1 MSPFLKDINKKKK
14 IFNGGFK
21 MNNKIPYTSYS
32 GNSKH
37 LCKKGD
43 AVEFIQPWY
52 TPISTTPENTGMAV
66 GGIGNT
72 FTLTPN
78 GNTPNFSF
86 IPGIFVDCS
95 EQVINFNDFYA
106 SVMDVPT
113 IDTLQVIDEQD
124 LGVHLNFYPALFDGK
139 KIDNTDMSNAINHIR
154 SALKNG
160 GFYQENKA
168 NFTKWNIEF
177 SNKTLLLIDSD
188 SSSII
193 CQLYVALDFFNGLL
207 INDTVKL
214 LSLTAGDNN
223 DMDSLNGSD
232 IDSVNGKDIEYQAL
246 YPLAEYKYNSFD
258 DIKIKRKVVS
268 PIVKNDKR
276 LCSLPMHW
284 NHFELTNHSAQTRV
298 ITLAQPLQNLIGSTY
313 RKGRDGI
320 QDSACTL
327 SQNPIAQQHQAVSVN
342 GESHGFTGVQLT
354 SQSPYQSDI
363 EGEVVFGVQANN
375 HLTESGK
382 ISVSVKPT
390 LYTSKAAEQ
399 TEFALRTG
407 RTNAEFQTGIYTGRE
422 ALSALIVVQ
431 VELEPGES
439 VDLRFTQV
447 MAHSKVMLNGWRS
460 EKAYTQFYPQAKPA
474 LPMLEEV
481 LPELEAI
488 EQKIVEQQTAF
499 LEQAQSKISQPESA
513 LRYATMA
520 MNSLS
525 FLAESTVWDKEDKF
539 LVKEC
544 VDYPFFNSLDVYF
557 YGSFSLLYLLPEL
570 DGCVMKEFSNA
581 ILAEDFTQR
590 RYWEYEATPNAELID
605 EKYQGVR
612 AIRGAVIHDL
622 GSPFDI
628 QPDAYSWH
636 NVKEWKDLAPKYI
649 LMVYRHY
656 QNTQDTS
663 VVKEC
668 WQAVTESI
676 DFLSNLIADGDD
688 LPLTRGTDDTFDN
701 LASHGISIYC
711 ASLWVAGLQAASEL
725 AKLMGE
731 HDLGA
736 GYLTRSKKAFATV
749 EQSLWDEKEGYYH
762 FFVTPVQAKHLT
774 GEGYQA
780 LENLG
785 LVLTGDAIVDKNMLN
800 DYLNQTDTSINIG
813 KVAQRVSKKRLL
825 SETAPQ
831 AFTQEY
837 LDLVPDSDNSFG
849 DALLADS
856 YLKLIGLEGIF
867 PQQRIQ
873 RALDYV
879 YKHNFE
885 INSPKLGVANMTLA
899 DGSPHEAFQAQDV
912 WIGVQFSVA
921 TALSL
926 AGKSQQAERL
936 MDTVYTALYDY
947 SKIPFAAPEGFNCSV
962 SFDEEDLSES
972 FKLSQSDAK
981 KWLTALKFQKCVL
994 SDGRV
999 SPDLTKDSDKF
1010 VSMLQGEISAE
1021 QAMILHKWLLSTGLK
1036 YTAGRYFRPGMIFAY
1051 IY

>member
-1 MSPFLKDINKKKK
+1 
-14 IFNGGFK
+14 
-21 MNNKIPYTSYS
+21 MNNKIPYSSYS
-32 GNSKH
+32 GNSEH

-52 TPISTTPENTGMAV
+52 TPISTTPENTGMAI

-106 SVMDVPT
+106 SVMDMPT
-113 IDTLQVIDEQD
+113 IETLQVLNEQE
-124 LGVHLNFYPALFDGK
+124 LSVHLNFYPALFDGK
-139 KIDNTDMSNAINHIR
+139 KIDKENISNAINLIR
-154 SALKNG
+154 AALENG
-160 GFYQENKA
+160 NFYKENKD
-168 NFTKWNIEF
+168 NFIKWNVEF
-177 SNKTLLLIDSD
+177 SNKTQLLIESD
-188 SSSII
+188 SSSID

-207 INDTVKL
+207 INDTTRQ
-214 LSLTAGDNN
+214 LSLTAGNN
-223 DMDSLNGSD
+223 SDIESVNGSD
-232 IDSVNGKDIEYQAL
+232 IEYKAL

-258 DIKIKRKVVS
+258 GINIKRKVVS
-268 PIVKNDKR
+268 PIVKEDKR

-284 NHFELTNHSAQTRV
+284 NHFQITNESQQTRV

-327 SQNPIAQQHQAVSVN
+327 SQNPIAQQHQAVKVD

-363 EGEVVFGVQANN
+363 EGEVVFGVQAENR
-375 HLTESGK
+375 LTESGK
-382 ISVSVKPT
+382 VSVSVKPT
-390 LYTSKAAEQ
+390 LYTSKVSQQ
-399 TEFALRTG
+399 TEFALKTG

-422 ALSALIVVQ
+422 ALSALVVAQ

-439 VDLRFTQV
+439 VDLRFAQV
-447 MAHSKVMLNGWRS
+447 MAHSKVMLNGWNS
-460 EKAYTQFYPQAKPA
+460 DKAYTQFYPQAKPA
-474 LPMLEEV
+474 LPMLEDV
-481 LPELEAI
+481 LPKLEVI
-488 EQKIVEQQTAF
+488 EQKIVEQQIAF

-570 DGCVMKEFSNA
+570 DGCVMKEFSKA

-628 QPDAYSWH
+628 KPDAYSWH

-656 QNTQDTS
+656 QKTQDMS

-676 DFLSNLIADGDD
+676 DFLSNLIAEGDD

-736 GYLTRSKKAFATV
+736 GYLTRSKKALATV

-780 LENLG
+780 LESLG

-800 DYLNQTDTSINIG
+800 DYLNQTDTSINIC

-867 PQQRIQ
+867 PKQRIQ

-926 AGKSQQAERL
+926 AVKSQQAETL

-962 SFDEEDLSES
+962 SFDEKDLSES

-981 KWLTALKFQKCVL
+981 KWINALKLQNCVL

-999 SPDLTKDSDKF
+999 NPSLTKDSDKF
-1010 VSMLQGEISAE
+1010 VSMVQGEISAE
-1021 QAMILHKWLLSTGLK
+1021 QATILHKWLLSTGLK

-1051 IY
+1051 LY

>member
-1 MSPFLKDINKKKK
+1 
-14 IFNGGFK
+14 
-21 MNNKIPYTSYS
+21 MNNKIPYSSYS
-32 GNSKH
+32 GNSEH

-52 TPISTTPENTGMAV
+52 TPISTTPENTGMAI

-113 IDTLQVIDEQD
+113 IDTLQVIDEQE
-124 LGVHLNFYPALFDGK
+124 LSVHLNFYPALFDGK
-139 KIDNTDMSNAINHIR
+139 KIDKENISNAINLIR
-154 SALKNG
+154 AALENG
-160 GFYQENKA
+160 NFYKENKD
-168 NFTKWNIEF
+168 NFIKWNVEF
-177 SNKTLLLIDSD
+177 SNKTQLLIESD
-188 SSSII
+188 SSSID

-207 INDTVKL
+207 INDTTRQ
-214 LSLTAGDNN
+214 LSLTAGNN
-223 DMDSLNGSD
+223 SDIESVNGSD
-232 IDSVNGKDIEYQAL
+232 IEYKAL

-258 DIKIKRKVVS
+258 GINIKRKVVS
-268 PIVKNDKR
+268 PIVKEDKR
-276 LCSLPMHW
+276 LCSMPMHW
-284 NHFELTNHSAQTRV
+284 NHFQITNESQQTCV

-327 SQNPIAQQHQAVSVN
+327 SQNPIAQQHKAVKVN
-342 GESHGFTGVQLT
+342 DESHSFTGVQLT

-363 EGEVVFGVQANN
+363 EGEVVFGVQAENR
-375 HLTESGK
+375 LTKSGK
-382 ISVSVKPT
+382 VSVSVKPT
-390 LYTSKAAEQ
+390 LYTSKVTQQ
-399 TEFALRTG
+399 TEFALKTG
-407 RTNAEFQTGIYTGRE
+407 RTNTEFQTGIYTGRE
-422 ALSALIVVQ
+422 ALSALVVVQ

-439 VDLRFTQV
+439 VDLRFAQV
-447 MAHSKVMLNGWRS
+447 MAHSKVMLNGWHS
-460 EKAYTQFYPQAKPA
+460 DKAYTQFYPQAKPA
-474 LPMLEEV
+474 LPMLQDV
-481 LPELEAI
+481 LPKLEVI
-488 EQKIVEQQTAF
+488 EQKIIEQQTAF

-570 DGCVMKEFSNA
+570 DGCVMKEFSKA

-656 QNTQDTS
+656 QNTQDIS

-676 DFLSNLIADGDD
+676 DFLSNLVAEGDD

-725 AKLMGE
+725 AQLMGE
-731 HDLGA
+731 NDLGA
-736 GYLTRSKKAFATV
+736 GYLARSKKALATV

-774 GEGYQA
+774 GEGYQN
-780 LENLG
+780 LETLG
-785 LVLTGDAIVDKNMLN
+785 LTLTGEAIADKNTLN
-800 DYLNQTDTSINIG
+800 AYLNETDTSFNIS
-813 KVAQRVSKKRLL
+813 KVSQRVSKKRLL

-837 LDLVPDSDNSFG
+837 LELVPDSDNSFG
-849 DALLADS
+849 DAMLADS

-867 PQQRIQ
+867 PQERIQ

-885 INSPKLGVANMTLA
+885 INSPKLGVANMTLV

-926 AGKSQQAERL
+926 AGKSQQAETL

-962 SFDEEDLSES
+962 SFDEKDLSES
-972 FKLSQSDAK
+972 FKLSQNDAK
-981 KWLTALKFQKCVL
+981 KWLTALKLQKCVL

-1051 IY
+1051 MY

>member
-1 MSPFLKDINKKKK
+1 MLMSPFLKDINKKKK
-14 IFNGGFK
+14 IFNGGFN
-21 MNNKIPYTSYS
+21 MNNKVPYSSYS
-32 GNSKH
+32 GNSEH

-52 TPISTTPENTGMAV
+52 TPISTTPENTGMAI

-106 SVMDVPT
+106 SVMDVPV
-113 IDTLQVIDEQD
+113 IETLQVLNEQE
-124 LGVHLNFYPALFDGK
+124 LSVHLNFYPALFDGK
-139 KIDNTDMSNAINHIR
+139 KIDKENISNAIKFIR
-154 SALKNG
+154 AALENG
-160 GFYQENKA
+160 NFYKENKD
-168 NFTKWNIEF
+168 NFIKWNVEF
-177 SNKTLLLIDSD
+177 SNKTQLLIESD
-188 SSSII
+188 SSSID

-207 INDTVKL
+207 INDTTRQ
-214 LSLTAGDNN
+214 LSLTAGNN
-223 DMDSLNGSD
+223 SDIESVNGSD
-232 IDSVNGKDIEYQAL
+232 IEYKAL

-258 DIKIKRKVVS
+258 GINIKRKVVS
-268 PIVKNDKR
+268 PIVKEDKR

-284 NHFELTNHSAQTRV
+284 NHFQITNESQQTRV

-327 SQNPIAQQHQAVSVN
+327 SQNPIAQQHQAVKVD

-363 EGEVVFGVQANN
+363 EGEVVFGVQAENRW
-375 HLTESGK
+375 TESGK
-382 ISVSVKPT
+382 VSVSVKPT
-390 LYTSKAAEQ
+390 LYTSKVTQQ
-399 TEFALRTG
+399 TEFALKTG

-422 ALSALIVVQ
+422 ALSALVVVQ
-431 VELEPGES
+431 VELEQGES
-439 VDLRFTQV
+439 VDLRFAQV
-447 MAHSKVMLNGWRS
+447 MAHSKVMLNGWNS
-460 EKAYTQFYPQAKPA
+460 DKAYTQFYPQAKPA
-474 LPMLEEV
+474 LPMLEDV
-481 LPELEAI
+481 LPKLEII

-570 DGCVMKEFSNA
+570 DGCVMKEFSKA

-656 QNTQDTS
+656 QKTQDIS

-676 DFLSNLIADGDD
+676 DFLSNLIAEGDD

-736 GYLTRSKKAFATV
+736 GYLTRSKKALATV

-780 LENLG
+780 LETLG

-867 PQQRIQ
+867 PKQRIQ

-926 AGKSQQAERL
+926 AGKSQQAETL

-962 SFDEEDLSES
+962 SFDEKDLSES

-981 KWLTALKFQKCVL
+981 KWINALKLQNCVL

-999 SPDLTKDSDKF
+999 NPSLTKDSDKF
-1010 VSMLQGEISAE
+1010 VNMVLGEISAE
-1021 QAMILHKWLLSTGLK
+1021 QATVLHKWLLSTGLK

-1051 IY
+1051 LY

>member
-1 MSPFLKDINKKKK
+1 MLMSPFLKDINKKKK
-14 IFNGGFK
+14 IFNGGFN
-21 MNNKIPYTSYS
+21 MNNKIPYSSYS
-32 GNSKH
+32 GNSEH

-52 TPISTTPENTGMAV
+52 TPISTTPENTGMAI

-113 IDTLQVIDEQD
+113 IEALQVVNEQE
-124 LGVHLNFYPALFDGK
+124 LSVHLNFYPALFDGK
-139 KIDNTDMSNAINHIR
+139 KIDKENISNAINLIR
-154 SALKNG
+154 AALESGN
-160 GFYQENKA
+160 FYKENKDK
-168 NFTKWNIEF
+168 FIKWNVEF
-177 SNKTLLLIDSD
+177 SNKTQLLIESD
-188 SSSII
+188 SSSID

-207 INDTVKL
+207 INDTTRQ
-214 LSLTAGDNN
+214 LSLTAGNN
-223 DMDSLNGSD
+223 SDIESVNGSD
-232 IDSVNGKDIEYQAL
+232 IEYKAL

-258 DIKIKRKVVS
+258 GINIKRKVVS
-268 PIVKNDKR
+268 PIVKEDKR
-276 LCSLPMHW
+276 LCSMPMHW
-284 NHFELTNHSAQTRV
+284 NHFQITNESQQTRV

-327 SQNPIAQQHQAVSVN
+327 SQNPIAQQHKAVKVN
-342 GESHGFTGVQLT
+342 DESHGFTGVQLT

-363 EGEVVFGVQANN
+363 EGEVVFGVQAENR
-375 HLTESGK
+375 LTKSGK
-382 ISVSVKPT
+382 VSVSVKPT
-390 LYTSKAAEQ
+390 LYTSKVTQQ
-399 TEFALRTG
+399 TEFALKTG
-407 RTNAEFQTGIYTGRE
+407 RTNTEFQTGIYTGRE
-422 ALSALIVVQ
+422 ALSALVVVQ

-439 VDLRFTQV
+439 VDLRFAQV
-447 MAHSKVMLNGWRS
+447 MAHSKVMLNGWHS
-460 EKAYTQFYPQAKPA
+460 DKAYTQFYPQAKPA
-474 LPMLEEV
+474 LPMLQDV
-481 LPELEAI
+481 LPKLEVI
-488 EQKIVEQQTAF
+488 EQKIIEQQTAF
-499 LEQAQSKISQPESA
+499 LEQAQSKISKPESA

-570 DGCVMKEFSNA
+570 DGCVMKEFSKA

-656 QNTQDTS
+656 QNTQDIS

-676 DFLSNLIADGDD
+676 DFLSNLIAEGDD

-736 GYLTRSKKAFATV
+736 GYLTRSKKALVTV
-749 EQSLWDEKEGYYH
+749 EQSLWDDKEGYYH

-780 LENLG
+780 LETLG
-785 LVLTGDAIVDKNMLN
+785 LTLTGDAIVDKNTLN
-800 DYLNQTDTSINIG
+800 AYLNETDTSININ
-813 KVAQRVSKKRLL
+813 KVSQRVSKKRLL

-837 LDLVPDSDNSFG
+837 LELVPDSDNSFG

-926 AGKSQQAERL
+926 AGKSQQAETL

-962 SFDEEDLSES
+962 SFDEKDLSES
-972 FKLSQSDAK
+972 FKLSQIDAK
-981 KWLTALKFQKCVL
+981 KWLTALKLQNCVL

-999 SPDLTKDSDKF
+999 SPNLTKDSDKF

-1021 QAMILHKWLLSTGLK
+1021 QATALHKWLLSTGLK

-1051 IY
+1051 MY

>member
-1 MSPFLKDINKKKK
+1 MSPFLKDINKKNK

-21 MNNKIPYTSYS
+21 MKNKIPYTSYS
-32 GNSKH
+32 GNSEH

-52 TPISTTPENTGMAV
+52 TPISTTPKNTGMAV

-113 IDTLQVIDEQD
+113 IDTLQVFNEQE
-124 LGVHLNFYPALFDGK
+124 LSVHLNFYPALFDGN
-139 KIDNTDMSNAINHIR
+139 KIDNKEMSNAISLIKT
-154 SALKNG
+154 ALKNG
-160 GFYQENKA
+160 NFYQENKD
-168 NFTKWNIEF
+168 NFIKWNVEF
-177 SNKTLLLIDSD
+177 SNKTQLLIEEN
-188 SSSII
+188 SSSIV

-207 INDTVKL
+207 INDTTRL
-214 LSLTAGDNN
+214 LSLTVDGNN
-223 DMDSLNGSD
+223 D
-232 IDSVNGKDIEYQAL
+232 IDSVNGSDIEYKAL

-268 PIVKNDKR
+268 PIVKEDKR

-284 NHFELTNHSAQTRV
+284 NHFELTNNSDKTRV
-298 ITLAQPLQNLIGSTY
+298 VTLVQPLQNLIGSTY
-313 RKGRDGI
+313 QKGRDGI

-327 SQNPIAQQHQAVSVN
+327 SQNPIAQQHDAVN
-342 GESHGFTGVQLT
+342 LKGESCSFTGVQLY

-363 EGEVVFGVQANN
+363 EGEVVFGVQADNR
-375 HLTESGK
+375 LTESGK
-382 ISVSVKPT
+382 VSVSVKPT
-390 LYTSKAAEQ
+390 FYTSKTAKQ
-399 TEFALRTG
+399 TEFALKTG
-407 RTNAEFQTGIYTGRE
+407 RTNGEFQTGIYTGRE
-422 ALSALIVVQ
+422 ALSALVVVQ
-431 VELEPGES
+431 VELEAGES
-439 VDLRFTQV
+439 VDLRFAQV
-447 MAHSKVMLNGWRS
+447 MAHSKVMLNGWHS
-460 EKAYTQFYPQAKPA
+460 DKAYTQFYPQAKPA
-474 LPMLEEV
+474 LPMLEDV
-481 LPELEAI
+481 LPELETI
-488 EQKIVEQQTAF
+488 EQQIIEQQTAF
-499 LEQAQSKISQPESA
+499 LKQANTKISQPDSA

-570 DGCVMKEFSNA
+570 DGCVMKEFSKA

-605 EKYQGVR
+605 DKYQGVR

-656 QNTQDTS
+656 QNTQDIS

-676 DFLSNLIADGDD
+676 EFLSNLVAEGDD

-725 AKLMGE
+725 AKLMDE
-731 HDLGA
+731 SERAA
-736 GYLTRSKKAFATV
+736 GYLARSKKALATV
-749 EQSLWDEKEGYYH
+749 EQSLWDDKEGYYH

-774 GEGYQA
+774 GQGYQV
-780 LENLG
+780 LETLG
-785 LVLTGDAIVDKNMLN
+785 LTLTGDTIADKNILN
-800 DYLNQTDTSINIG
+800 DYLNQTDISIDVS
-813 KVAQRVSKKRLL
+813 KVSQRVSKKHLL
-825 SETAPQ
+825 SETAPH

-867 PQQRIQ
+867 PEDRIQ

-921 TALSL
+921 TALNL
-926 AGKSQQAERL
+926 AGKSQQAETL

-962 SFDEEDLSES
+962 SIDEKDLIEC
-972 FKLSQSDAK
+972 FKLSQNDAK
-981 KWLTALKFQKCVL
+981 SWLLALKFQKCVL

-999 SPDLTKDSDKF
+999 SPSLTKDSDKF
-1010 VSMLQGEISAE
+1010 VSMLQGKISAE
-1021 QAMILHKWLLSTGLK
+1021 YATVLHKWLLSTGLK

-1051 IY
+1051 LY

>member
-1 MSPFLKDINKKKK
+1 
-14 IFNGGFK
+14 
-21 MNNKIPYTSYS
+21 MNNKIPYSSYS
-32 GNSKH
+32 GNSEH

-52 TPISTTPENTGMAV
+52 TPISTTPENTGMAI

-95 EQVINFNDFYA
+95 EQVVNFNDFYA

-113 IDTLQVIDEQD
+113 IETLQVLNEQE
-124 LGVHLNFYPALFDGK
+124 LSVHLNFYPALFDGK
-139 KIDNTDMSNAINHIR
+139 KIDKENISNAINLIR
-154 SALKNG
+154 TALKNG
-160 GFYQENKA
+160 NFYKENKD
-168 NFTKWNIEF
+168 NFIKWNVEL
-177 SNKTLLLIDSD
+177 SNKTQLLIESD
-188 SSSII
+188 SSSID

-207 INDTVKL
+207 INDTTRQ
-214 LSLTAGDNN
+214 LSLTAGNN
-223 DMDSLNGSD
+223 SDIESVNGSD
-232 IDSVNGKDIEYQAL
+232 IEYKAL

-258 DIKIKRKVVS
+258 GINIKRKVVS
-268 PIVKNDKR
+268 PIVKDDKR
-276 LCSLPMHW
+276 LCSMPMHW
-284 NHFELTNHSAQTRV
+284 NHFQITNESQQTRV

-327 SQNPIAQQHQAVSVN
+327 SQNPIAQQHKAVKVN
-342 GESHGFTGVQLT
+342 DESHGFTGVQLT

-363 EGEVVFGVQANN
+363 EGEVVFGVQAENR
-375 HLTESGK
+375 LTKSGK
-382 ISVSVKPT
+382 VSVSVKPT
-390 LYTSKAAEQ
+390 LYTSKVAQQ
-399 TEFALRTG
+399 TEFALKTG
-407 RTNAEFQTGIYTGRE
+407 RTNTEFQTGIYTGRE
-422 ALSALIVVQ
+422 ALSALVVVQ
-431 VELEPGES
+431 VELEPDES
-439 VDLRFTQV
+439 VDLRFAQV
-447 MAHSKVMLNGWRS
+447 MAHSKVMLNGWHS
-460 EKAYTQFYPQAKPA
+460 DKAYTQFYPQANPA
-474 LPMLEEV
+474 LPMLQDV
-481 LPELEAI
+481 LPKLEVI
-488 EQKIVEQQTAF
+488 EQKIIEQQTAF

-570 DGCVMKEFSNA
+570 DGCVMKEFSKA

-656 QNTQDTS
+656 QNTQDMS

-676 DFLSNLIADGDD
+676 DFLSNLIAEGDD

-736 GYLTRSKKAFATV
+736 GYLTRSKKALATV

-780 LENLG
+780 LETLG
-785 LVLTGDAIVDKNMLN
+785 LVLTGDAIADKNMLN
-800 DYLNQTDTSINIG
+800 DYLNQTDTSININ

-837 LDLVPDSDNSFG
+837 LELVPDSDNSFG

-926 AGKSQQAERL
+926 AGKSQQAETL

-962 SFDEEDLSES
+962 SFTEQDLTES
-972 FKLSQSDAK
+972 FELSQNDAK
-981 KWLTALKFQKCVL
+981 KWLTALKLQKCVL

-999 SPDLTKDSDKF
+999 NPELTKDSDKF
-1010 VSMLQGEISAE
+1010 VSMLQGEISAD
-1021 QAMILHKWLLSTGLK
+1021 QAMVLHKWLLSTGLK

-1051 IY
+1051 LY

>member
-14 IFNGGFK
+14 IFNGGFN
-21 MNNKIPYTSYS
+21 MNNKIPYSSYS
-32 GNSKH
+32 GNSEH

-52 TPISTTPENTGMAV
+52 TPISTTPENTGMAI

-113 IDTLQVIDEQD
+113 IEALQVVNEQE
-124 LGVHLNFYPALFDGK
+124 LSVHLNFYPALFDGK
-139 KIDNTDMSNAINHIR
+139 KIDKENISNAINLIR
-154 SALKNG
+154 AALENG
-160 GFYQENKA
+160 NFYKENKD
-168 NFTKWNIEF
+168 NFIKWNVEF
-177 SNKTLLLIDSD
+177 SNKTQLLIESD
-188 SSSII
+188 SSSID

-207 INDTVKL
+207 INDTTRQ
-214 LSLTAGDNN
+214 LSLTAGNN
-223 DMDSLNGSD
+223 SDIESVNGSD
-232 IDSVNGKDIEYQAL
+232 IEYKAL

-258 DIKIKRKVVS
+258 GINIKRKVVS
-268 PIVKNDKR
+268 PIVKEDKR
-276 LCSLPMHW
+276 LCSMPMHW
-284 NHFELTNHSAQTRV
+284 NHFQITNESQQTRV

-327 SQNPIAQQHQAVSVN
+327 SQNPIAQQHKAVKVN
-342 GESHGFTGVQLT
+342 DESHSFTGVQLT

-363 EGEVVFGVQANN
+363 EGEVVFGVQAENR
-375 HLTESGK
+375 LTKSGK
-382 ISVSVKPT
+382 VSVSVKPT
-390 LYTSKAAEQ
+390 LYTSKVTQQ
-399 TEFALRTG
+399 TEFALKTG
-407 RTNAEFQTGIYTGRE
+407 RTNTEFQTGIYTGRE
-422 ALSALIVVQ
+422 ALSALVVVQ

-439 VDLRFTQV
+439 VDLRFAQV
-447 MAHSKVMLNGWRS
+447 MAHSKVMLNGWHS
-460 EKAYTQFYPQAKPA
+460 DKAYTQFYPQAKPA
-474 LPMLEEV
+474 LPMLEDV
-481 LPELEAI
+481 LPKLEVI
-488 EQKIVEQQTAF
+488 EQKIIEQQTAF

-570 DGCVMKEFSNA
+570 DGCVMKEFSKA

-656 QNTQDTS
+656 QNTQDIS

-676 DFLSNLIADGDD
+676 DFLSNLVAEGDD

-725 AKLMGE
+725 AQLMGE
-731 HDLGA
+731 NDLGA
-736 GYLTRSKKAFATV
+736 GYLARSKKALATV
-749 EQSLWDEKEGYYH
+749 EQTLWDEKEGYYH

-774 GEGYQA
+774 GEGYQN
-780 LENLG
+780 LETLG
-785 LVLTGDAIVDKNMLN
+785 LTLTGEAIADKNTLN
-800 DYLNQTDTSINIG
+800 AYLNETDTSINIS
-813 KVAQRVSKKRLL
+813 KVSQRVSKIRLL

-837 LDLVPDSDNSFG
+837 LELVPDSDNSFG
-849 DALLADS
+849 DAMLADS

-867 PQQRIQ
+867 PQERIQ

-885 INSPKLGVANMTLA
+885 INSPKLGVANMTLV

-921 TALSL
+921 IALSL
-926 AGKSQQAERL
+926 AGKSQQAETL

-962 SFDEEDLSES
+962 SFDEKDLSES
-972 FKLSQSDAK
+972 FKLSQNDAK
-981 KWLTALKFQKCVL
+981 KWLTALKLQKCVL

-1010 VSMLQGEISAE
+1010 VSMLQGEISAK

-1051 IY
+1051 MY

>member
-113 IDTLQVIDEQD
+113 IDSLQVLNEQE
-124 LGVHLNFYPALFDGK
+124 LSVHLNFYPALFDGK
-139 KIDNTDMSNAINHIR
+139 KIDTENNSNAVNLIR
-154 SALKNG
+154 AAIENG
-160 GFYQENKA
+160 NFYKENRES
-168 NFTKWNIEF
+168 FIKWNVEF
-177 SNKTLLLIDSD
+177 SNKTQLLIESD
-188 SSSII
+188 SSSID

-207 INDTVKL
+207 INDTTRQ
-214 LSLTAGDNN
+214 LSLTAGNNN
-223 DMDSLNGSD
+223 DIESVNGSD
-232 IDSVNGKDIEYQAL
+232 IEYKAL
-246 YPLAEYKYNSFD
+246 YPLAEYQYNSFD
-258 DIKIKRKVVS
+258 GINIKRKVVS
-268 PIVKNDKR
+268 PIVKDDKR

-284 NHFELTNHSAQTRV
+284 NHFQLTNESQKTRV

-327 SQNPIAQQHQAVSVN
+327 SQNPIAQQHQAVNVN
-342 GESHGFTGVQLT
+342 GESHSFSGVQLT

-363 EGEVVFGVQANN
+363 EGEVVFGVQADN
-375 HLTESGK
+375 HLLGSGK
-382 ISVSVKPT
+382 VSVSVKPT
-390 LYTSKAAEQ
+390 LYTSKVTQQ
-399 TEFALRTG
+399 TEFALKTG

-422 ALSALIVVQ
+422 ALSALVVVQ
-431 VELEPGES
+431 VELEPGAS
-439 VDLRFTQV
+439 VDLRFAQV
-447 MAHSKVMLNGWRS
+447 MAHSKVMLNGWHS
-460 EKAYTQFYPQAKPA
+460 DKAYTQFYPQAKPA
-474 LPMLEEV
+474 LPMLEDV
-481 LPELEAI
+481 LPKLESI
-488 EQKIVEQQTAF
+488 EQQIVKQQTAF
-499 LEQAQSKISQPESA
+499 LEQAQSKISKPESA

-570 DGCVMKEFSNA
+570 DGCVMKEFSKA

-605 EKYQGVR
+605 DKYQGVR

-656 QNTQDTS
+656 QNTQDIS

-676 DFLSNLIADGDD
+676 DFLSNLVAEGDD

-725 AKLMGE
+725 AQLMGE
-731 HDLGA
+731 NELGA
-736 GYLTRSKKAFATV
+736 GYLTRSKKALVTV

-780 LENLG
+780 LETLG
-785 LVLTGDAIVDKNMLN
+785 LTLTGDAIADKNTLN
-800 DYLNQTDTSINIG
+800 AYLNETDTSINIS
-813 KVAQRVSKKRLL
+813 KVSQRVSKKRLL

-837 LDLVPDSDNSFG
+837 LELVPDSDNSFG

-867 PQQRIQ
+867 PQEHIQ

-926 AGKSQQAERL
+926 AGKSQQAETL

-962 SFDEEDLSES
+962 SFDEKDLSES
-972 FKLSQSDAK
+972 FKLSQNDAK
-981 KWLTALKFQKCVL
+981 KWLTALKLQKCVL

-999 SPDLTKDSDKF
+999 NPELTKDSDKF

-1021 QAMILHKWLLSTGLK
+1021 QAIVLHKWLLSTGLK

-1051 IY
+1051 MY

>member
-1 MSPFLKDINKKKK
+1 
-14 IFNGGFK
+14 
-21 MNNKIPYTSYS
+21 MNNKIPYSSYS
-32 GNSKH
+32 GNSEH

-52 TPISTTPENTGMAV
+52 TPISTTPENTGMAI

-113 IDTLQVIDEQD
+113 IDALQVIDEQE
-124 LGVHLNFYPALFDGK
+124 LSVHLNFYPALFDGK
-139 KIDNTDMSNAINHIR
+139 KIDKENISNAINLIR
-154 SALKNG
+154 AALENG
-160 GFYQENKA
+160 NFYKENKD
-168 NFTKWNIEF
+168 NFIKWNVEF
-177 SNKTLLLIDSD
+177 SNKTQLLIESD
-188 SSSII
+188 SSSID

-207 INDTVKL
+207 INDTTRQ
-214 LSLTAGDNN
+214 LSLTAGNN
-223 DMDSLNGSD
+223 SDIESVNGSD
-232 IDSVNGKDIEYQAL
+232 IEYKAL

-258 DIKIKRKVVS
+258 GINIKRKVVS
-268 PIVKNDKR
+268 PIVKEDKR
-276 LCSLPMHW
+276 LCSMPMHW
-284 NHFELTNHSAQTRV
+284 NHFQITNESQQTRV

-327 SQNPIAQQHQAVSVN
+327 SQNPIAQQHKAVKVN
-342 GESHGFTGVQLT
+342 DESHSFTGVQLT

-363 EGEVVFGVQANN
+363 EGEVVFGVQAENR
-375 HLTESGK
+375 LTKSGK
-382 ISVSVKPT
+382 VSVSVKPT
-390 LYTSKAAEQ
+390 LYTSKVTQQ
-399 TEFALRTG
+399 TEFALKTG
-407 RTNAEFQTGIYTGRE
+407 RTNTEFQTGIYTGRE
-422 ALSALIVVQ
+422 ALSALVVVQ

-439 VDLRFTQV
+439 VDLRFAQV
-447 MAHSKVMLNGWRS
+447 MAHSKVMLNGWHS
-460 EKAYTQFYPQAKPA
+460 DKAYTQFYPQAKPA
-474 LPMLEEV
+474 LPMLEDV
-481 LPELEAI
+481 LPKLEVI
-488 EQKIVEQQTAF
+488 EQKIIEQQTAF

-570 DGCVMKEFSNA
+570 DGCVMKEFSKA

-656 QNTQDTS
+656 QNTQDIS

-676 DFLSNLIADGDD
+676 DFLSNLVAEGDD

-725 AKLMGE
+725 AQLMGE
-731 HDLGA
+731 NDLGA
-736 GYLTRSKKAFATV
+736 GYLARSKKALATV
-749 EQSLWDEKEGYYH
+749 EQTLWDEKEGYYH

-774 GEGYQA
+774 GEGYQN
-780 LENLG
+780 LETLG
-785 LVLTGDAIVDKNMLN
+785 LTLTGEAIADKNTLN
-800 DYLNQTDTSINIG
+800 AYLNETDTSINIS
-813 KVAQRVSKKRLL
+813 KVSQRVSKKRLL

-837 LDLVPDSDNSFG
+837 LELVPDSDNSFG
-849 DALLADS
+849 DAMLADS

-867 PQQRIQ
+867 PQERIQ

-885 INSPKLGVANMTLA
+885 INSPKLGVANMTLV

-921 TALSL
+921 IALSL
-926 AGKSQQAERL
+926 AGKSQQAETL

-962 SFDEEDLSES
+962 SFDEKDLSES
-972 FKLSQSDAK
+972 FKLSQNDAK
-981 KWLTALKFQKCVL
+981 KWLTALKLQKCVL

-1051 IY
+1051 MY

>member
-1 MSPFLKDINKKKK
+1 MLMSPFLKDINKKKK

-52 TPISTTPENTGMAV
+52 TPISTTPENTGMAI

-95 EQVINFNDFYA
+95 EQVINFNNFYA

-113 IDTLQVIDEQD
+113 IEALKVVNEQE
-124 LGVHLNFYPALFDGK
+124 LSVHLNFYPALFDGK
-139 KIDNTDMSNAINHIR
+139 KIDKENISNAINLIR
-154 SALKNG
+154 AALENG
-160 GFYQENKA
+160 NFYKENKDK
-168 NFTKWNIEF
+168 FIKWDVEF
-177 SNKTLLLIDSD
+177 SNKTQLLIESD
-188 SSSII
+188 SSSID

-207 INDTVKL
+207 INDTTRQ
-214 LSLTAGDNN
+214 LSLTAGNN
-223 DMDSLNGSD
+223 SDIESVNGSD
-232 IDSVNGKDIEYQAL
+232 IEYKAL

-258 DIKIKRKVVS
+258 GINIKRKVVS
-268 PIVKNDKR
+268 PIVKEDKR
-276 LCSLPMHW
+276 LCSMPMHW
-284 NHFELTNHSAQTRV
+284 NHFQITNESQQTRV

-327 SQNPIAQQHQAVSVN
+327 SQNPIAQQHKAVNVN

-363 EGEVVFGVQANN
+363 EGEVVFGVQAENR
-375 HLTESGK
+375 LMESGK
-382 ISVSVKPT
+382 VSVSVKPT
-390 LYTSKAAEQ
+390 LYTSKVTQQ
-399 TEFALRTG
+399 TEFALKTG

-422 ALSALIVVQ
+422 ALSALVVVQ

-439 VDLRFTQV
+439 VDLRFAQV
-447 MAHSKVMLNGWRS
+447 MAHSKVMLNGWHS
-460 EKAYTQFYPQAKPA
+460 DKAYTQFYPQAKPA
-474 LPMLEEV
+474 LPMLQDV
-481 LPELEAI
+481 LPKLEVI
-488 EQKIVEQQTAF
+488 EQKIIEQQTAF

-570 DGCVMKEFSNA
+570 DGCVMKEFSKA

-656 QNTQDTS
+656 QNTQDMS

-676 DFLSNLIADGDD
+676 DFLSNLIAEGDD

-736 GYLTRSKKAFATV
+736 GYLTRSKKALATV

-780 LENLG
+780 LETLG
-785 LVLTGDAIVDKNMLN
+785 LVLTGDAIADKNMLN
-800 DYLNQTDTSINIG
+800 DYLNQTDTSININ

-837 LDLVPDSDNSFG
+837 LELVPDSDNSFG

-926 AGKSQQAERL
+926 AGKSQQAETL

-962 SFDEEDLSES
+962 SFTEQDLTES
-972 FKLSQSDAK
+972 FELSQNDAK
-981 KWLTALKFQKCVL
+981 KWLTALKLQKCVL

-999 SPDLTKDSDKF
+999 NPELTKDSDKF
-1010 VSMLQGEISAE
+1010 VSMLQGEISAD
-1021 QAMILHKWLLSTGLK
+1021 QAMVLHKWLLSTGLK

-1051 IY
+1051 LY

>member
-1 MSPFLKDINKKKK
+1 
-14 IFNGGFK
+14 
-21 MNNKIPYTSYS
+21 MNNKIPYSSYS
-32 GNSKH
+32 GNSEH

-52 TPISTTPENTGMAV
+52 TPISTTPENTGMAI

-113 IDTLQVIDEQD
+113 IEALQVVNEQE
-124 LGVHLNFYPALFDGK
+124 LSVHLNFYPALFDGK
-139 KIDNTDMSNAINHIR
+139 KIDKENISNAINLIR
-154 SALKNG
+154 AALENG
-160 GFYQENKA
+160 NFYKENKD
-168 NFTKWNIEF
+168 NFIKWNIEF
-177 SNKTLLLIDSD
+177 SNKTQLLIESD
-188 SSSII
+188 SSSID

-207 INDTVKL
+207 INDTTRQ
-214 LSLTAGDNN
+214 LSLTAGNN
-223 DMDSLNGSD
+223 SDIESVNGSD
-232 IDSVNGKDIEYQAL
+232 IEYKAL

-258 DIKIKRKVVS
+258 GINIKRKVVS
-268 PIVKNDKR
+268 PIVKEDKR
-276 LCSLPMHW
+276 LCSMPMHW
-284 NHFELTNHSAQTRV
+284 NHFQITNESQQTRV

-327 SQNPIAQQHQAVSVN
+327 SQNPIAQQHKAVKVN
-342 GESHGFTGVQLT
+342 DESHSFTGVQLT

-363 EGEVVFGVQANN
+363 EGEVVFGVQAENR
-375 HLTESGK
+375 LTKSGK
-382 ISVSVKPT
+382 VSVSVKPT
-390 LYTSKAAEQ
+390 LYTSKVTQQ
-399 TEFALRTG
+399 TEFALKTG
-407 RTNAEFQTGIYTGRE
+407 RTNTEFQTGIYTGRE
-422 ALSALIVVQ
+422 ALSALVVVQ

-439 VDLRFTQV
+439 VDLRFAQV
-447 MAHSKVMLNGWRS
+447 MAHSKVMLNGWHS
-460 EKAYTQFYPQAKPA
+460 DKAYTQFYPQAKPA
-474 LPMLEEV
+474 LPMLEDV
-481 LPELEAI
+481 LPKLEVI
-488 EQKIVEQQTAF
+488 EQKIIEQQTAF

-570 DGCVMKEFSNA
+570 DGCVMKEFSKA

-656 QNTQDTS
+656 QNTQDIS

-676 DFLSNLIADGDD
+676 DFLSNLVAEGDD

-725 AKLMGE
+725 AQLMGE
-731 HDLGA
+731 NDLGA
-736 GYLTRSKKAFATV
+736 GYLARSKKALATV

-774 GEGYQA
+774 GEGYQN
-780 LENLG
+780 LETLG
-785 LVLTGDAIVDKNMLN
+785 LTLTGEAIADKNTLN
-800 DYLNQTDTSINIG
+800 AYLNETDTSINIS
-813 KVAQRVSKKRLL
+813 KVSQRVSKKRLL

-837 LDLVPDSDNSFG
+837 LELVPDSDNSFG
-849 DALLADS
+849 DAMLADS

-867 PQQRIQ
+867 PQERIQ

-885 INSPKLGVANMTLA
+885 INSPKLGVANMTLV

-926 AGKSQQAERL
+926 AGKSQQAETL

-962 SFDEEDLSES
+962 SFDEKDLSES
-972 FKLSQSDAK
+972 FKLSQNDAK
-981 KWLTALKFQKCVL
+981 KWLTALKLQKCVL

-1051 IY
+1051 MY

>member
-14 IFNGGFK
+14 IFNGGFN

-95 EQVINFNDFYA
+95 KQVINFNDFYA
-106 SVMDVPT
+106 SLMDVPT
-113 IDTLQVIDEQD
+113 IDTLQVLNEQE
-124 LGVHLNFYPALFDGK
+124 LSVHLNFYPALFDGK
-139 KIDNTDMSNAINHIR
+139 KIDTENNSNAINLIR
-154 SALKNG
+154 NALKNG
-160 GFYQENKA
+160 NFYKENRES
-168 NFTKWNIEF
+168 FIKWNVEF
-177 SNKTLLLIDSD
+177 SNKTQLLIESD
-188 SSSII
+188 SSSID

-207 INDTVKL
+207 INDTTRQ
-214 LSLTAGDNN
+214 LSLTSGNNGDIE
-223 DMDSLNGSD
+223 SVNGSD
-232 IDSVNGKDIEYQAL
+232 IEYKAL
-246 YPLAEYKYNSFD
+246 YPLAEYQYNSFD
-258 DIKIKRKVVS
+258 GIKIKRKVVS
-268 PIVKNDKR
+268 PIVKDDKR

-284 NHFELTNHSAQTRV
+284 NHFQLTNESQQTRV

-327 SQNPIAQQHQAVSVN
+327 SQNPIAQQHQAVKVDS
-342 GESHGFTGVQLT
+342 ESHGFTGVQLT

-363 EGEVVFGVQANN
+363 EGEVVFGVQAENR
-375 HLTESGK
+375 LTESGK
-382 ISVSVKPT
+382 VSVSVKPT
-390 LYTSKAAEQ
+390 LYTSKVTQQ
-399 TEFALRTG
+399 TEFALKTG

-422 ALSALIVVQ
+422 ALSALVVVQ

-439 VDLRFTQV
+439 VDLRFAQV
-447 MAHSKVMLNGWRS
+447 MAHSKVMLNGWHS
-460 EKAYTQFYPQAKPA
+460 DKAYTQFYPQAKPA
-474 LPMLEEV
+474 LPMLQDV
-481 LPELEAI
+481 LPKLEVI
-488 EQKIVEQQTAF
+488 EQKIIEQQTAF

-570 DGCVMKEFSNA
+570 DGCVMKEFSKA

-656 QNTQDTS
+656 QNTQDIA

-676 DFLSNLIADGDD
+676 DFLSNLVAEGDD

-837 LDLVPDSDNSFG
+837 LELVPDSDNSFG

-867 PQQRIQ
+867 PQERIQ

-926 AGKSQQAERL
+926 AGKSQQAETL

-962 SFDEEDLSES
+962 SFDEKDLSES
-972 FKLSQSDAK
+972 FNLSQNDAK
-981 KWLTALKFQKCVL
+981 KWLTALKLQKCVL

-999 SPDLTKDSDKF
+999 NPELTKDSDKF

-1021 QAMILHKWLLSTGLK
+1021 QAVVLHKWLLSTGLK

-1051 IY
+1051 MY

>member
-1 MSPFLKDINKKKK
+1 
-14 IFNGGFK
+14 

-32 GNSKH
+32 GNSKY

-113 IDTLQVIDEQD
+113 IDTLQILNEQE
-124 LGVHLNFYPALFDGK
+124 LSVHLNFYPALFDGK
-139 KIDNTDMSNAINHIR
+139 KIDTENDSNAINLIR
-154 SALKNG
+154 NALRNG
-160 GFYQENKA
+160 NFYKENRES
-168 NFTKWNIEF
+168 FIKWNVEF
-177 SNKTLLLIDSD
+177 SNKTQLLIESD
-188 SSSII
+188 SSSIV

-207 INDTVKL
+207 INGATRQ
-214 LSLTAGDNN
+214 LSLTAGNN
-223 DMDSLNGSD
+223 GDIESVNGSD
-232 IDSVNGKDIEYQAL
+232 IEYKAL
-246 YPLAEYKYNSFD
+246 YPLAEYQYNSFD

-268 PIVKNDKR
+268 PIVKDDKR

-284 NHFELTNHSAQTRV
+284 NHFQFTNESQQTRV

-327 SQNPIAQQHQAVSVN
+327 SQNPIAQQHQAVNVN
-342 GESHGFTGVQLT
+342 GESHSFRGVQLT
-354 SQSPYQSDI
+354 SQSQYQSDI
-363 EGEVVFGVQANN
+363 EGEVVFGVQADNR
-375 HLTESGK
+375 LTESGK
-382 ISVSVKPT
+382 VSVSVKPT
-390 LYTSKAAEQ
+390 LYTSKVTQQ

-422 ALSALIVVQ
+422 ALSALVVVQ

-439 VDLRFTQV
+439 LDLRFTQV
-447 MAHSKVMLNGWRS
+447 MAHSKVMLNGWHS

-488 EQKIVEQQTAF
+488 EQRIVEQQTAF
-499 LEQAQSKISQPESA
+499 LDQAQSKISQHDSA

-570 DGCVMKEFSNA
+570 DGCVMKEFSKA

-656 QNTQDTS
+656 QNTQDIS

-676 DFLSNLIADGDD
+676 DFLSNLVAEGDD

-725 AKLMGE
+725 AQLMGE
-731 HDLGA
+731 NDLGSD
-736 GYLTRSKKAFATV
+736 YLTRSKKALATV

-774 GEGYQA
+774 GEGYQN
-780 LENLG
+780 LETLG
-785 LVLTGDAIVDKNMLN
+785 LTLTGEAIADKNTLN
-800 DYLNQTDTSINIG
+800 AYLNETDTSINIS
-813 KVAQRVSKKRLL
+813 KVSQRVSKKRLL

-837 LDLVPDSDNSFG
+837 LELVPDSDNSFG
-849 DALLADS
+849 DAMLADS

-867 PQQRIQ
+867 PQERIQ

-885 INSPKLGVANMTLA
+885 INSPKLGVANMTLV

-926 AGKSQQAERL
+926 AGKSQQAETL

-962 SFDEEDLSES
+962 SFDEKDLSES
-972 FKLSQSDAK
+972 FKLSQNDAK
-981 KWLTALKFQKCVL
+981 KWLTALKLQKCVL

-1051 IY
+1051 MY

>member
-14 IFNGGFK
+14 IFNGGFN
-21 MNNKIPYTSYS
+21 MNNKIPYSSYS
-32 GNSKH
+32 GNSEH

-52 TPISTTPENTGMAV
+52 TPISTTPENTGMAI

-113 IDTLQVIDEQD
+113 IEALQVVNEQE
-124 LGVHLNFYPALFDGK
+124 LSVHLNFYPALFDGK
-139 KIDNTDMSNAINHIR
+139 KIDKENISNAINLIR
-154 SALKNG
+154 AALENG
-160 GFYQENKA
+160 NFYKENKD
-168 NFTKWNIEF
+168 NFIKWNVEF
-177 SNKTLLLIDSD
+177 SNKTQLLIESD
-188 SSSII
+188 SSSID

-207 INDTVKL
+207 INDTTRQ
-214 LSLTAGDNN
+214 LSLTAGNN
-223 DMDSLNGSD
+223 SDIESVNGSD
-232 IDSVNGKDIEYQAL
+232 IEYKAL

-258 DIKIKRKVVS
+258 GINIKRKVVS
-268 PIVKNDKR
+268 PIVKEDKR
-276 LCSLPMHW
+276 LCSMPMHW
-284 NHFELTNHSAQTRV
+284 NHFQITNESQQTRV

-327 SQNPIAQQHQAVSVN
+327 SQNPIAQQHKAVKVN
-342 GESHGFTGVQLT
+342 DESHSFTGVQLT

-363 EGEVVFGVQANN
+363 EGEVVFGVQAENR
-375 HLTESGK
+375 LTKSGK
-382 ISVSVKPT
+382 VSVSVKPT
-390 LYTSKAAEQ
+390 LYTSKVTQQ
-399 TEFALRTG
+399 TEFALKTG
-407 RTNAEFQTGIYTGRE
+407 RTNTEFQTGIYTGRE
-422 ALSALIVVQ
+422 ALSALVVVQ

-439 VDLRFTQV
+439 VDLRFAQV
-447 MAHSKVMLNGWRS
+447 MAHSKVMLNGWHS
-460 EKAYTQFYPQAKPA
+460 DKAYTQFYPQAKPA
-474 LPMLEEV
+474 LPMLEDV
-481 LPELEAI
+481 LPKLEVI
-488 EQKIVEQQTAF
+488 EQKIIEQQTAF

-570 DGCVMKEFSNA
+570 DGCVMKEFSKA

-656 QNTQDTS
+656 QNTQDIS

-676 DFLSNLIADGDD
+676 DFLSNLVAEGDD

-725 AKLMGE
+725 AQLMGE
-731 HDLGA
+731 NDLGA
-736 GYLTRSKKAFATV
+736 GYLARSKKALATV
-749 EQSLWDEKEGYYH
+749 EQTLWDEKEGYYH

-774 GEGYQA
+774 GEGYQN
-780 LENLG
+780 LETLG
-785 LVLTGDAIVDKNMLN
+785 LTLTGEAIADKNTLN
-800 DYLNQTDTSINIG
+800 AYLNETDTSINIS
-813 KVAQRVSKKRLL
+813 KVSQRVSKKRLL

-837 LDLVPDSDNSFG
+837 LELVPDSDNSFG
-849 DALLADS
+849 DAMLADS

-867 PQQRIQ
+867 PQERIQ

-885 INSPKLGVANMTLA
+885 INSPKLGVANMTLV

-921 TALSL
+921 IALSL
-926 AGKSQQAERL
+926 AGKSQQAETL

-962 SFDEEDLSES
+962 SFDEKDLSES
-972 FKLSQSDAK
+972 FKLSQNDAK
-981 KWLTALKFQKCVL
+981 KWLTALKLQKCVL

-1010 VSMLQGEISAE
+1010 VSMLQGEISAK

-1051 IY
+1051 MY

>member
-32 GNSKH
+32 GNSKY

-113 IDTLQVIDEQD
+113 IDSLQVLNEQE
-124 LGVHLNFYPALFDGK
+124 LSVHLNFYPALFDGK
-139 KIDNTDMSNAINHIR
+139 KIDTENNSNAVNLIR
-154 SALKNG
+154 AAIENG
-160 GFYQENKA
+160 NFYKENRES
-168 NFTKWNIEF
+168 FIKWNVEF
-177 SNKTLLLIDSD
+177 SNKTQLLIESD
-188 SSSII
+188 SSSID

-207 INDTVKL
+207 INDTTRQ
-214 LSLTAGDNN
+214 LSLTAGNNN
-223 DMDSLNGSD
+223 DIESVNGSD
-232 IDSVNGKDIEYQAL
+232 IEYKAL
-246 YPLAEYKYNSFD
+246 YPLAEYQYNSFD
-258 DIKIKRKVVS
+258 GINIKRKVVS
-268 PIVKNDKR
+268 PIVKDDKR

-284 NHFELTNHSAQTRV
+284 NHFELTNESQKTRV

-327 SQNPIAQQHQAVSVN
+327 SQNPIAQQHQAVNVN
-342 GESHGFTGVQLT
+342 GESHSFSGVQLT

-363 EGEVVFGVQANN
+363 EGEVVFGVQADN
-375 HLTESGK
+375 HLLGSGK
-382 ISVSVKPT
+382 VSVSVKPT
-390 LYTSKAAEQ
+390 LYTSKVTQQ
-399 TEFALRTG
+399 TEFALKTG

-422 ALSALIVVQ
+422 ALSALVVVQ
-431 VELEPGES
+431 VELEPGAS
-439 VDLRFTQV
+439 VDLRFAQV
-447 MAHSKVMLNGWRS
+447 MAHSKVMLNGWHS
-460 EKAYTQFYPQAKPA
+460 DKAYTQFYPQAKPA
-474 LPMLEEV
+474 LPMLEDV
-481 LPELEAI
+481 LPKLESI
-488 EQKIVEQQTAF
+488 EQQIVKQQTAF
-499 LEQAQSKISQPESA
+499 LEQAQSKISKPESA

-570 DGCVMKEFSNA
+570 DGCVMKEFSKA
-581 ILAEDFTQR
+581 ILAEDFTER

-605 EKYQGVR
+605 DKYQGVR

-656 QNTQDTS
+656 QNTQDIS

-676 DFLSNLIADGDD
+676 DFLSNLVAEGDD

-725 AKLMGE
+725 AQLMGE
-731 HDLGA
+731 NELGA
-736 GYLTRSKKAFATV
+736 GYLTRSKKALATV

-780 LENLG
+780 LETLG
-785 LVLTGDAIVDKNMLN
+785 LTLTGDAIADKNTLN
-800 DYLNQTDTSINIG
+800 AYLNETDTSINIS
-813 KVAQRVSKKRLL
+813 KVSQRVSKKRLL

-837 LDLVPDSDNSFG
+837 LELVPDSDNSFG

-867 PQQRIQ
+867 PQEHIQ

-926 AGKSQQAERL
+926 AGKSQQAETL

-962 SFDEEDLSES
+962 SFNEQDLTES
-972 FKLSQSDAK
+972 LELSQNDAK
-981 KWLTALKFQKCVL
+981 KWLTALKLQKCVL

-999 SPDLTKDSDKF
+999 NPELTKDSDKF
-1010 VSMLQGEISAE
+1010 VSMLKGEISAE
-1021 QAMILHKWLLSTGLK
+1021 QAIVLHKWLLSTGLK

-1051 IY
+1051 MY

>member
-1 MSPFLKDINKKKK
+1 
-14 IFNGGFK
+14 

-52 TPISTTPENTGMAV
+52 TPISTTPENTGMAI

-95 EQVINFNDFYA
+95 QQAINFNDFYA

-113 IDTLQVIDEQD
+113 TEKIQVLNEQE
-124 LGVHLNFYPALFDGK
+124 LSVHLNFYPALFDGK
-139 KIDNTDMSNAINHIR
+139 KIDKENISNAINLIR
-154 SALKNG
+154 AALENG
-160 GFYQENKA
+160 NFYKENKD
-168 NFTKWNIEF
+168 NFIKWNVEF
-177 SNKTLLLIDSD
+177 SNKTTLLIESD
-188 SSSII
+188 SSSID

-207 INDTVKL
+207 INGTARQ
-214 LSLTAGDNN
+214 LSLTAGNN
-223 DMDSLNGSD
+223 SDIESVNGSD
-232 IDSVNGKDIEYQAL
+232 IEYKAL
-246 YPLAEYKYNSFD
+246 YPLAEYQYNSFD
-258 DIKIKRKVVS
+258 GINIKRKVVS
-268 PIVKNDKR
+268 PIVKEDKR

-284 NHFELTNHSAQTRV
+284 NHFQLTNQSQQTRV

-327 SQNPIAQQHQAVSVN
+327 SQNPIDQQHQAVKLN
-342 GESHGFTGVQLT
+342 GESYGFTGVQLT

-363 EGEVVFGVQANN
+363 EGEVVFGVQAENR
-375 HLTESGK
+375 LMESGK
-382 ISVSVKPT
+382 VSVSVKPT
-390 LYTSKAAEQ
+390 LYTSKVTQQ
-399 TEFALRTG
+399 TEFALKTG

-422 ALSALIVVQ
+422 ALSALVVVQ

-439 VDLRFTQV
+439 VDLRFAQV
-447 MAHSKVMLNGWRS
+447 MAHSKVMLNGWNS

-474 LPMLEEV
+474 LPMLEDV
-481 LPELEAI
+481 LPKLEVI
-488 EQKIVEQQTAF
+488 EQKLVEQQTAF

-570 DGCVMKEFSNA
+570 DGCVMKEFSKA

-656 QNTQDTS
+656 QNTQDMS

-676 DFLSNLIADGDD
+676 DFLSNLIAEGDD

-725 AKLMGE
+725 AQLMGE
-731 HDLGA
+731 DDLGSD
-736 GYLTRSKKAFATV
+736 YLTRSKKALATV

-780 LENLG
+780 LETLG
-785 LVLTGDAIVDKNMLN
+785 LVLTGDAIADKNMLN
-800 DYLNQTDTSINIG
+800 DYLQTDTSINIG

-926 AGKSQQAERL
+926 AGKSQQAETL

-962 SFDEEDLSES
+962 SFDEKDLSES

-981 KWLTALKFQKCVL
+981 KWINALKLQNCVL

-999 SPDLTKDSDKF
+999 NPSLTKDNDKF
-1010 VSMLQGEISAE
+1010 VNMVQGEISAD
-1021 QAMILHKWLLSTGLK
+1021 QATVLHKWLLSTGLK

-1051 IY
+1051 LY

>member
-1 MSPFLKDINKKKK
+1 
-14 IFNGGFK
+14 

-32 GNSKH
+32 GNSEH

-106 SVMDVPT
+106 SVMNVPT
-113 IDTLQVIDEQD
+113 IDTLQVFNEQE
-124 LGVHLNFYPALFDGK
+124 LSVHLNFYPALFDGK
-139 KIDNTDMSNAINHIR
+139 KIESREMSNAISLIQA
-154 SALKNG
+154 ALRNG
-160 GFYQENKA
+160 RFYQENKA
-168 NFTKWNIEF
+168 NFTKWNVEF
-177 SNKTLLLIDSD
+177 SNKTQFLIEEDSG
-188 SSSII
+188 STI

-207 INDTVKL
+207 INDTTRL
-214 LSLTAGDNN
+214 LSLTAGNNNNN
-223 DMDSLNGSD
+223 DMDSISGR
-232 IDSVNGKDIEYQAL
+232 DIEYQAL
-246 YPLAEYKYNSFD
+246 YPLAEYKYSSFE
-258 DIKIKRKVVS
+258 DINIKRKVVS
-268 PIVKNDKR
+268 PIVKENKR

-284 NHFELTNHSAQTRV
+284 NHFELTNNSSQTRV

-313 RKGRDGI
+313 QKGRDGI

-327 SQNPIAQQHQAVSVN
+327 SQNPIAQHHEVVN
-342 GESHGFTGVQLT
+342 LKGESHSFTGVQLS

-363 EGEVVFGVQANN
+363 EGEVVFGVQADN

-382 ISVSVKPT
+382 VSISVKPT
-390 LYTSKAAEQ
+390 LYTSKSAQQ
-399 TEFALRTG
+399 TEFALKTG
-407 RTNAEFQTGIYTGRE
+407 RTNTEFQTGIYTGRE
-422 ALSALIVVQ
+422 ALSALVVVQ
-431 VELEPGES
+431 VELDPGES
-439 VDLRFTQV
+439 VDLRFVQV
-447 MAHSKVMLNGWRS
+447 MAHSKVMLNGWHS
-460 EKAYTQFYPQAKPA
+460 NKAYTQFYPQAKPA
-474 LPMLEEV
+474 LPMLEDV
-481 LPELEAI
+481 LPKLEVI
-488 EQKIVEQQTAF
+488 EQQIVEQQTAF
-499 LEQAQSKISQPESA
+499 LKQAQNKISQPESA

-570 DGCVMKEFSNA
+570 DGCVMKEFSKA

-656 QNTQDTS
+656 QNTQDIS

-676 DFLSNLIADGDD
+676 DFLSNLIAEGDD

-736 GYLTRSKKAFATV
+736 GYLTRSKKALATV

-774 GEGYQA
+774 CEGYQA
-780 LENLG
+780 LESLG
-785 LVLTGDAIVDKNMLN
+785 LTLTGDAIADKNILN

-813 KVAQRVSKKRLL
+813 KVSQRVSKKRLL

-885 INSPKLGVANMTLA
+885 VNSPTLGVANMTLA

-981 KWLTALKFQKCVL
+981 KWLTALKLQKCVL

-999 SPDLTKDSDKF
+999 SPRLTKDTDKF
-1010 VSMLQGEISAE
+1010 VSMVQGDISAE
-1021 QAMILHKWLLSTGLK
+1021 QAMTLHKWLLSTGLK

-1051 IY
+1051 LY

>member
-1 MSPFLKDINKKKK
+1 
-14 IFNGGFK
+14 
-21 MNNKIPYTSYS
+21 MNNKIPYSSYS
-32 GNSKH
+32 GNSEH

-52 TPISTTPENTGMAV
+52 TPISTTPENTGMAI

-95 EQVINFNDFYA
+95 EKIINFNDFYA

-113 IDTLQVIDEQD
+113 IETLQVLNEQE
-124 LGVHLNFYPALFDGK
+124 LSVHLNFYPALFDGK
-139 KIDNTDMSNAINHIR
+139 KIDKENISNAINLIR
-154 SALKNG
+154 AALENG
-160 GFYQENKA
+160 NFYKENKDK
-168 NFTKWNIEF
+168 FIKWNVEF
-177 SNKTLLLIDSD
+177 SNKTQLLIESD
-188 SSSII
+188 SSSID
-193 CQLYVALDFFNGLL
+193 CQLYAALDFFNGSL
-207 INDTVKL
+207 INDTTRQ
-214 LSLTAGDNN
+214 LSLTVGN
-223 DMDSLNGSD
+223 DSDIESVNGSD
-232 IDSVNGKDIEYQAL
+232 IEYKAL

-258 DIKIKRKVVS
+258 GINIKRKVVS
-268 PIVKNDKR
+268 PIVKEDKR

-284 NHFELTNHSAQTRV
+284 NHFQITNESQQTRV
-298 ITLAQPLQNLIGSTY
+298 ITLAQSLQNLIGSTY

-327 SQNPIAQQHQAVSVN
+327 SQNPIDQQHQAVNVN

-363 EGEVVFGVQANN
+363 EGEVVFGVQAENR
-375 HLTESGK
+375 LMESGK
-382 ISVSVKPT
+382 VSVSVKPT
-390 LYTSKAAEQ
+390 LYTSKVTQQ
-399 TEFALRTG
+399 TEFALKTG
-407 RTNAEFQTGIYTGRE
+407 RTNAEFQTGIYSGRE
-422 ALSALIVVQ
+422 ALSALVVVK

-439 VDLRFTQV
+439 VDLRFAQV
-447 MAHSKVMLNGWRS
+447 MAHSKVMLNGWNS
-460 EKAYTQFYPQAKPA
+460 DKAYTQFYPQAKPA
-474 LPMLEEV
+474 LPMLEDV
-481 LPELEAI
+481 LPKLEII

-525 FLAESTVWDKEDKF
+525 FLSESTVWDKEDKF

-570 DGCVMKEFSNA
+570 DGCVMKEFSKA

-656 QNTQDTS
+656 QKTQDIS

-676 DFLSNLIADGDD
+676 DFLSNLIAEGDD

-736 GYLTRSKKAFATV
+736 GFLTRSKKALETV

-780 LENLG
+780 MESLG
-785 LVLTGDAIVDKNMLN
+785 LVLTGDAVADKNMLN

-837 LDLVPDSDNSFG
+837 RDLVPDSDNSFG

-899 DGSPHEAFQAQDV
+899 DGSPHDAFQAQDV

-962 SFDEEDLSES
+962 SFDEKDLSKC
-972 FKLSQSDAK
+972 FKLSQGDTK
-981 KWLTALKFQKCVL
+981 KWINALKLQNCVL

-999 SPDLTKDSDKF
+999 NPSLTKVSDEF
-1010 VSMLQGEISAE
+1010 VNIVQGEISAE
-1021 QAMILHKWLLSTGLK
+1021 QATVLHKWLLITGLK

-1051 IY
+1051 LY

>member
-1 MSPFLKDINKKKK
+1 MLMSPFLKDINKKKK
-14 IFNGGFK
+14 IFNGGFN
-21 MNNKIPYTSYS
+21 MNNKIPYSSYS
-32 GNSKH
+32 GNSEH

-52 TPISTTPENTGMAV
+52 TPISTTPENTGMAI

-95 EQVINFNDFYA
+95 EQVVNFNDFYA

-113 IDTLQVIDEQD
+113 IETLQVLNEQE
-124 LGVHLNFYPALFDGK
+124 LSVHLNFYPALFDGK
-139 KIDNTDMSNAINHIR
+139 KIDKENISNAINLIR
-154 SALKNG
+154 TALKNG
-160 GFYQENKA
+160 NFYKENKD
-168 NFTKWNIEF
+168 NFIKWNVEL
-177 SNKTLLLIDSD
+177 SNKTQLLIESD
-188 SSSII
+188 SSSID

-207 INDTVKL
+207 INDTTRQ
-214 LSLTAGDNN
+214 LSLTAGNN
-223 DMDSLNGSD
+223 SDIESVNGSD
-232 IDSVNGKDIEYQAL
+232 IEYKAL

-258 DIKIKRKVVS
+258 GINIKRKVVS
-268 PIVKNDKR
+268 PIVKDDKR

-284 NHFELTNHSAQTRV
+284 NHFQITNESQQTRV

-327 SQNPIAQQHQAVSVN
+327 SQNPIAQQHKAVKVN
-342 GESHGFTGVQLT
+342 DESHGFTGVQLT
-354 SQSPYQSDI
+354 SHSPYQSDI
-363 EGEVVFGVQANN
+363 EGEVVFGVQAENR
-375 HLTESGK
+375 LTKSGK
-382 ISVSVKPT
+382 VSVSVKPT
-390 LYTSKAAEQ
+390 LYTSKVTQQ
-399 TEFALRTG
+399 TEFALKTG
-407 RTNAEFQTGIYTGRE
+407 RTNTEFQTGIYTGRE
-422 ALSALIVVQ
+422 ALSALVVVQ

-439 VDLRFTQV
+439 VDLRFAQV
-447 MAHSKVMLNGWRS
+447 MAHSKVMLNGWHS
-460 EKAYTQFYPQAKPA
+460 DKAYTQFYPQAKPA
-474 LPMLEEV
+474 LPMLQDV
-481 LPELEAI
+481 LPKLEVI
-488 EQKIVEQQTAF
+488 EQKIIEQQTAF

-570 DGCVMKEFSNA
+570 DGCVMKEFSKA

-656 QNTQDTS
+656 QNTQDMS

-676 DFLSNLIADGDD
+676 DFLSNLIAEGDD

-736 GYLTRSKKAFATV
+736 GYLTRSKKALATV

-780 LENLG
+780 LETLG
-785 LVLTGDAIVDKNMLN
+785 LVLTGDAIADKNMLN
-800 DYLNQTDTSINIG
+800 DYLNQTDTSININ

-837 LDLVPDSDNSFG
+837 LQLVPDSDNSFG

-926 AGKSQQAERL
+926 AGKSQQAETL

-962 SFDEEDLSES
+962 SFTEQDLTES
-972 FKLSQSDAK
+972 FELSQNDAK
-981 KWLTALKFQKCVL
+981 KWLTALKLQKCVL

-999 SPDLTKDSDKF
+999 NPELTKDSDKF
-1010 VSMLQGEISAE
+1010 VSMLQGEISAD
-1021 QAMILHKWLLSTGLK
+1021 QAMVLHKWLLSTGLK

-1051 IY
+1051 LY

>member
-14 IFNGGFK
+14 IFNGGFN
-21 MNNKIPYTSYS
+21 MNNKIPYSSYS
-32 GNSKH
+32 GNSEH

-52 TPISTTPENTGMAV
+52 TPISTTPENTGMAI

-95 EQVINFNDFYA
+95 WQVINFNDFYA

-113 IDTLQVIDEQD
+113 IETLQVLNEQE
-124 LGVHLNFYPALFDGK
+124 LSVHLNFYPALFDGK
-139 KIDNTDMSNAINHIR
+139 KIDKENISNAINLIR
-154 SALKNG
+154 AALENG
-160 GFYQENKA
+160 NFYKENKD
-168 NFTKWNIEF
+168 NFIKWNVEF
-177 SNKTLLLIDSD
+177 SNKTQLLIESD
-188 SSSII
+188 SSSID

-207 INDTVKL
+207 INDTTRQ
-214 LSLTAGDNN
+214 LSLTAGNN
-223 DMDSLNGSD
+223 SDIESVNGSD
-232 IDSVNGKDIEYQAL
+232 IEYKAL

-258 DIKIKRKVVS
+258 GINIKRKVVS
-268 PIVKNDKR
+268 PIVKEDKR

-284 NHFELTNHSAQTRV
+284 NHFQITNESQQTRV

-327 SQNPIAQQHQAVSVN
+327 SQNPIAQQHQAVKVD

-363 EGEVVFGVQANN
+363 EGEVVFGVQAENR
-375 HLTESGK
+375 LTESGK
-382 ISVSVKPT
+382 VSVSVKPT
-390 LYTSKAAEQ
+390 LYTSKVSQQ
-399 TEFALRTG
+399 TEFALKTG

-422 ALSALIVVQ
+422 ALSALVVAQ

-439 VDLRFTQV
+439 VDLRFAQV
-447 MAHSKVMLNGWRS
+447 MAHSKVMLNGWNS
-460 EKAYTQFYPQAKPA
+460 DKAYTQFYPQAKPA
-474 LPMLEEV
+474 LPMLEDV
-481 LPELEAI
+481 LPKLEVI
-488 EQKIVEQQTAF
+488 EQKIVEQQIAF

-570 DGCVMKEFSNA
+570 DGCVMKEFSKA

-628 QPDAYSWH
+628 KPDAYSWH

-656 QNTQDTS
+656 QKTQDMS

-676 DFLSNLIADGDD
+676 DFLSNLIAEGDD

-736 GYLTRSKKAFATV
+736 GYLTRSKKALATV

-780 LENLG
+780 LETLG
-785 LVLTGDAIVDKNMLN
+785 LVLTGDAIADKNMLN

-926 AGKSQQAERL
+926 AGKSQQAETL

-962 SFDEEDLSES
+962 SFDEKDLSES

-981 KWLTALKFQKCVL
+981 KWINALKLQNCVL

-999 SPDLTKDSDKF
+999 NPSLTKDSDKF
-1010 VSMLQGEISAE
+1010 VNMVQGEISAE
-1021 QAMILHKWLLSTGLK
+1021 QATVLHMWLLSTGLK

-1051 IY
+1051 LY

>member
-1 MSPFLKDINKKKK
+1 MLMSPFLKDINKKKK
-14 IFNGGFK
+14 IFNGGFN
-21 MNNKIPYTSYS
+21 MNNKIPYSSYS
-32 GNSKH
+32 GNSEH

-52 TPISTTPENTGMAV
+52 TPISTTPENTGMAI

-113 IDTLQVIDEQD
+113 IDALQVIDEQE
-124 LGVHLNFYPALFDGK
+124 LSVHLNFYPALFDGK
-139 KIDNTDMSNAINHIR
+139 KIDKENISNAINLIR
-154 SALKNG
+154 AALENG
-160 GFYQENKA
+160 NFYKENKD
-168 NFTKWNIEF
+168 NFIKWNVEF
-177 SNKTLLLIDSD
+177 SNKTQLLIESD
-188 SSSII
+188 SSSID

-207 INDTVKL
+207 INDTTRQ
-214 LSLTAGDNN
+214 LSLTAGNN
-223 DMDSLNGSD
+223 SDIESVNGSD
-232 IDSVNGKDIEYQAL
+232 IEYKAL

-258 DIKIKRKVVS
+258 GINIKRKVVS
-268 PIVKNDKR
+268 PIVKEDKR
-276 LCSLPMHW
+276 LCSMPMHW
-284 NHFELTNHSAQTRV
+284 NHFQITNESQQTRV

-327 SQNPIAQQHQAVSVN
+327 SQNPIAQQHKAVKVN
-342 GESHGFTGVQLT
+342 DESHSFTGVQLT

-363 EGEVVFGVQANN
+363 EGEVVFGVQAENR
-375 HLTESGK
+375 LTKSGK
-382 ISVSVKPT
+382 VSVSVKPT
-390 LYTSKAAEQ
+390 LYTSKVTQQ
-399 TEFALRTG
+399 TEFALKTG
-407 RTNAEFQTGIYTGRE
+407 RTNTEFQTGIYTGRE
-422 ALSALIVVQ
+422 ALSALVVVQ

-439 VDLRFTQV
+439 VDLRFAQV
-447 MAHSKVMLNGWRS
+447 MAHSKVMLNGWHS
-460 EKAYTQFYPQAKPA
+460 DKAYTQFYPQAKPA
-474 LPMLEEV
+474 LPMLEDV
-481 LPELEAI
+481 LPKLEVI
-488 EQKIVEQQTAF
+488 EQKIIEQQTAF

-570 DGCVMKEFSNA
+570 DGCVMKEFSKA

-656 QNTQDTS
+656 QNTQDIS

-676 DFLSNLIADGDD
+676 DFLSNLVAEGDD

-725 AKLMGE
+725 AQLMGE
-731 HDLGA
+731 NDLGA
-736 GYLTRSKKAFATV
+736 GYLARSKKALATV
-749 EQSLWDEKEGYYH
+749 EQTLWDEKEGYYH

-774 GEGYQA
+774 GEGYQN
-780 LENLG
+780 LETLG
-785 LVLTGDAIVDKNMLN
+785 LTLTGEAIADKNTLN
-800 DYLNQTDTSINIG
+800 AYLNETDTSINIS
-813 KVAQRVSKKRLL
+813 KVSQRVSKKRLL

-837 LDLVPDSDNSFG
+837 LELVPDSDNSFG
-849 DALLADS
+849 DAMLADS

-867 PQQRIQ
+867 PQERIQ

-885 INSPKLGVANMTLA
+885 INSPKLGVANMTLV

-921 TALSL
+921 IALSL
-926 AGKSQQAERL
+926 AGKSQQAETL

-962 SFDEEDLSES
+962 SFDEKDLSES
-972 FKLSQSDAK
+972 FKLSQNDAK
-981 KWLTALKFQKCVL
+981 KWLTALKLQKCVL

-1051 IY
+1051 MY

>member
-1 MSPFLKDINKKKK
+1 
-14 IFNGGFK
+14 
-21 MNNKIPYTSYS
+21 MNNKIPYSSYS
-32 GNSKH
+32 GNSEH

-52 TPISTTPENTGMAV
+52 TPISTTPENTGMAI

-95 EQVINFNDFYA
+95 DQVINFNDFYA
-106 SVMDVPT
+106 SVMDMPT
-113 IDTLQVIDEQD
+113 IETLQVLNEQE
-124 LGVHLNFYPALFDGK
+124 LSVHLNFYPALFDGK
-139 KIDNTDMSNAINHIR
+139 KIDKENISNAINLIR
-154 SALKNG
+154 AALENG
-160 GFYQENKA
+160 NFYKENKD
-168 NFTKWNIEF
+168 NFIKWNVEF
-177 SNKTLLLIDSD
+177 SNKTQLLIESD
-188 SSSII
+188 SSSID

-207 INDTVKL
+207 INDTTRQ
-214 LSLTAGDNN
+214 LSLTAGNN
-223 DMDSLNGSD
+223 SDIESVNGSD
-232 IDSVNGKDIEYQAL
+232 IEYKAL

-258 DIKIKRKVVS
+258 GINIKRKVVS
-268 PIVKNDKR
+268 PIVKEDKR

-284 NHFELTNHSAQTRV
+284 NHFQITNESQQTRV

-327 SQNPIAQQHQAVSVN
+327 SQNPIAQQHQAVKVD
-342 GESHGFTGVQLT
+342 GESQGFTGVQLT

-363 EGEVVFGVQANN
+363 EGEVVFGVQAENR
-375 HLTESGK
+375 LTESGK
-382 ISVSVKPT
+382 VSVSVKPT
-390 LYTSKAAEQ
+390 FYTSKVTQQ
-399 TEFALRTG
+399 TEFALKTG

-422 ALSALIVVQ
+422 ALSALVVVQ

-439 VDLRFTQV
+439 VDLRFAQV
-447 MAHSKVMLNGWRS
+447 MAHSKVMLNGWNS
-460 EKAYTQFYPQAKPA
+460 DKAYTQFYPQAKPA
-474 LPMLEEV
+474 LSMLEDV
-481 LPELEAI
+481 LPKLEVI
-488 EQKIVEQQTAF
+488 ERRIVEQQTAF

-525 FLAESTVWDKEDKF
+525 FLSESTVWDKEDKF

-570 DGCVMKEFSNA
+570 DGCVMKEFSKA

-656 QNTQDTS
+656 QNTQDIS

-676 DFLSNLIADGDD
+676 DFLSNLIAEGDD

-736 GYLTRSKKAFATV
+736 GYLTRSKKALATV

-780 LENLG
+780 LESLG
-785 LVLTGDAIVDKNMLN
+785 LVLTGDAIADKNMLN

-813 KVAQRVSKKRLL
+813 KIAQRVSKKRLL

-926 AGKSQQAERL
+926 AGKSQQAETL

-962 SFDEEDLSES
+962 SFDEKDLSES

-981 KWLTALKFQKCVL
+981 KWINALKLQNCVL

-999 SPDLTKDSDKF
+999 SPNLTKDNDRF
-1010 VSMLQGEISAE
+1010 VNMVKGEISAV
-1021 QAMILHKWLLSTGLK
+1021 QAKSLHKWLLSTGLK

-1051 IY
+1051 MY

>member
-1 MSPFLKDINKKKK
+1 MLMSPFLKDINKKKK
-14 IFNGGFK
+14 IFNGGFN
-21 MNNKIPYTSYS
+21 MNNKIPYSSYS
-32 GNSKH
+32 GNSEH

-52 TPISTTPENTGMAV
+52 TPISTTPENTGMAI

-113 IDTLQVIDEQD
+113 IDALQVIDEQE
-124 LGVHLNFYPALFDGK
+124 LSVHLNFYPALFDGK
-139 KIDNTDMSNAINHIR
+139 KIDKENISNAINLIR
-154 SALKNG
+154 AALENG
-160 GFYQENKA
+160 NFYKENKG
-168 NFTKWNIEF
+168 NFIKWNVEF
-177 SNKTLLLIDSD
+177 SNKTQLLIESD
-188 SSSII
+188 SSSID

-207 INDTVKL
+207 INDTTRQ
-214 LSLTAGDNN
+214 LSLTAGNN
-223 DMDSLNGSD
+223 SDIESVNGSD
-232 IDSVNGKDIEYQAL
+232 IEYKAL

-258 DIKIKRKVVS
+258 GINIKRKVVS
-268 PIVKNDKR
+268 PIVKEDKR
-276 LCSLPMHW
+276 LCSMPMHW
-284 NHFELTNHSAQTRV
+284 NHFQITNESQQTRV

-327 SQNPIAQQHQAVSVN
+327 SQNPIAQQHKAVKVN
-342 GESHGFTGVQLT
+342 DESHSFTGVQLT

-363 EGEVVFGVQANN
+363 EGEVVFGVQAENR
-375 HLTESGK
+375 LTKSGK
-382 ISVSVKPT
+382 VSVSVKPT
-390 LYTSKAAEQ
+390 LYTSKVTQQ
-399 TEFALRTG
+399 TEFALKTG
-407 RTNAEFQTGIYTGRE
+407 RTNTEFQTGIYTGRE
-422 ALSALIVVQ
+422 ALSALVVVQ

-439 VDLRFTQV
+439 VDLRFAQV
-447 MAHSKVMLNGWRS
+447 MAHSKVMLNGWYS
-460 EKAYTQFYPQAKPA
+460 DKAYTQFYPQAKPA
-474 LPMLEEV
+474 LPMLQDV
-481 LPELEAI
+481 LPKLEVI
-488 EQKIVEQQTAF
+488 EQKIIEQQTAF

-570 DGCVMKEFSNA
+570 DGCVMKEFSKA

-656 QNTQDTS
+656 QNTQDIS

-676 DFLSNLIADGDD
+676 DFLSNLVAEGDD

-725 AKLMGE
+725 AQLMGE
-731 HDLGA
+731 NDLGA
-736 GYLTRSKKAFATV
+736 GYLARSKKALATV

-774 GEGYQA
+774 GEGYQN
-780 LENLG
+780 LETLG
-785 LVLTGDAIVDKNMLN
+785 LTLTGEAIADKNTLN
-800 DYLNQTDTSINIG
+800 AYLNETDTSINIS
-813 KVAQRVSKKRLL
+813 KVSQRVSKKRLL

-837 LDLVPDSDNSFG
+837 LELVPDSDNSFG
-849 DALLADS
+849 DAMLADS

-867 PQQRIQ
+867 PQERIQ

-885 INSPKLGVANMTLA
+885 INSPKLGVANMTLV

-926 AGKSQQAERL
+926 AGKSQQAETL

-962 SFDEEDLSES
+962 SFDEKDLSES
-972 FKLSQSDAK
+972 FNLSQNDAK
-981 KWLTALKFQKCVL
+981 KWLTALKLQKCVL

-999 SPDLTKDSDKF
+999 NPELTKDSDKF

-1021 QAMILHKWLLSTGLK
+1021 QAVVLHKWLLSTGLK

-1051 IY
+1051 MY

>member
-1 MSPFLKDINKKKK
+1 MLMSPFLKDINKKKK
-14 IFNGGFK
+14 IFNGGFN
-21 MNNKIPYTSYS
+21 MNNKILYSSYS
-32 GNSKH
+32 GNSEH

-52 TPISTTPENTGMAV
+52 TPISTTPENTGLAI

-95 EQVINFNDFYA
+95 EQVVNFNDFYA

-113 IDTLQVIDEQD
+113 IETLQVFNEQE
-124 LGVHLNFYPALFDGK
+124 LSVHLNFYPALFDGK
-139 KIDNTDMSNAINHIR
+139 KIDKENISNAINLIR
-154 SALKNG
+154 AALKNG
-160 GFYQENKA
+160 NFYKENKD
-168 NFTKWNIEF
+168 NFIKWNVEL
-177 SNKTLLLIDSD
+177 SNKTQLLIESD
-188 SSSII
+188 SSSID

-207 INDTVKL
+207 INDTTRQ
-214 LSLTAGDNN
+214 LSLTAGNN
-223 DMDSLNGSD
+223 SDIESVNGSD
-232 IDSVNGKDIEYQAL
+232 IEYKAL

-258 DIKIKRKVVS
+258 GINIKRKVVS
-268 PIVKNDKR
+268 PIVKDDKR

-284 NHFELTNHSAQTRV
+284 NHFQLTNESQQARV

-327 SQNPIAQQHQAVSVN
+327 SQNPIAQQHQAVNVN

-363 EGEVVFGVQANN
+363 EGEVVFGVQAENR
-375 HLTESGK
+375 LMESGK
-382 ISVSVKPT
+382 VSVSVKPT
-390 LYTSKAAEQ
+390 LYTSKVTQQ
-399 TEFALRTG
+399 TEFALKTG

-422 ALSALIVVQ
+422 ALSALVVVQ

-439 VDLRFTQV
+439 VDLRFAQV
-447 MAHSKVMLNGWRS
+447 MAHSKVMLNGWHS
-460 EKAYTQFYPQAKPA
+460 DKAYTQFYPQAKPA
-474 LPMLEEV
+474 LPMLQDV
-481 LPELEAI
+481 LPKLEVI
-488 EQKIVEQQTAF
+488 EQKIIEQQTAF

-570 DGCVMKEFSNA
+570 DGCVMKEFSKA

-656 QNTQDTS
+656 QNTQDMS

-676 DFLSNLIADGDD
+676 DFLSNLIAEGDD

-736 GYLTRSKKAFATV
+736 GYLTRSKKALATV

-780 LENLG
+780 LETLG
-785 LVLTGDAIVDKNMLN
+785 LVLTGDAIADKNMLN
-800 DYLNQTDTSINIG
+800 DYLNQTDTSININ

-837 LDLVPDSDNSFG
+837 LELVPDSDNSFG

-926 AGKSQQAERL
+926 AGKSQQAETL

-962 SFDEEDLSES
+962 SFTEQDLTES
-972 FKLSQSDAK
+972 FELSQNDAK
-981 KWLTALKFQKCVL
+981 KWLTALKLQKCVL

-999 SPDLTKDSDKF
+999 NPELTKDSDKF
-1010 VSMLQGEISAE
+1010 VSMLQGEISAD
-1021 QAMILHKWLLSTGLK
+1021 QAMVLHKWLLSTGLK

-1051 IY
+1051 LY

>member
-14 IFNGGFK
+14 IFNGGFN
-21 MNNKIPYTSYS
+21 MNNKIPYSSYS
-32 GNSKH
+32 GNSEH

-52 TPISTTPENTGMAV
+52 TPISTTPENTGMAI

-113 IDTLQVIDEQD
+113 IDALQVIDEQE
-124 LGVHLNFYPALFDGK
+124 LSVHLNFYPALFDGK
-139 KIDNTDMSNAINHIR
+139 KIDKENISNAINLIR
-154 SALKNG
+154 AALENG
-160 GFYQENKA
+160 NFYKENKD
-168 NFTKWNIEF
+168 NFIKWNVEF
-177 SNKTLLLIDSD
+177 SNKTQLLIESD
-188 SSSII
+188 SSSID

-207 INDTVKL
+207 INDTTRQ
-214 LSLTAGDNN
+214 LSLTAGNN
-223 DMDSLNGSD
+223 SDIESVNGSD
-232 IDSVNGKDIEYQAL
+232 IEYKAL

-258 DIKIKRKVVS
+258 GINIKRKVVS
-268 PIVKNDKR
+268 PIVKEDKR
-276 LCSLPMHW
+276 LCSMPMHW
-284 NHFELTNHSAQTRV
+284 NHFQITNESQQTRV

-327 SQNPIAQQHQAVSVN
+327 SQNPIAQQHKAVKVN
-342 GESHGFTGVQLT
+342 DESHSFTGVQLT

-363 EGEVVFGVQANN
+363 EGEVVFGVQAENR
-375 HLTESGK
+375 LTKSGK
-382 ISVSVKPT
+382 VSVSVKPT
-390 LYTSKAAEQ
+390 LYTSKVTQQ
-399 TEFALRTG
+399 TEFALKTG
-407 RTNAEFQTGIYTGRE
+407 RTNTEFQTGIYTGRE
-422 ALSALIVVQ
+422 ALSALVVVQ

-439 VDLRFTQV
+439 VDLRFAQV
-447 MAHSKVMLNGWRS
+447 MAHSKVMLNGWHS
-460 EKAYTQFYPQAKPA
+460 DKAYTQFYPQAKPA
-474 LPMLEEV
+474 LPMLEDV
-481 LPELEAI
+481 LPKLEVI
-488 EQKIVEQQTAF
+488 EQKIIEQQTAF

-570 DGCVMKEFSNA
+570 DGCVMKEFSKA

-656 QNTQDTS
+656 QNTQDIS

-676 DFLSNLIADGDD
+676 DFLSNLVAEGDD

-725 AKLMGE
+725 AQLMGE
-731 HDLGA
+731 NDLGA
-736 GYLTRSKKAFATV
+736 GYLARSKKALATV
-749 EQSLWDEKEGYYH
+749 EQTLWDEKEGYYH

-774 GEGYQA
+774 GEGYQN
-780 LENLG
+780 LETLG
-785 LVLTGDAIVDKNMLN
+785 LTLTGEAIADKNTLN
-800 DYLNQTDTSINIG
+800 AYLNETDTSINIS
-813 KVAQRVSKKRLL
+813 KVSQRVSKKRLL

-837 LDLVPDSDNSFG
+837 LELVPDSDNSFG
-849 DALLADS
+849 DAMLADS

-867 PQQRIQ
+867 PQERIQ

-885 INSPKLGVANMTLA
+885 INSPKLGVANMTLV

-921 TALSL
+921 IALSL
-926 AGKSQQAERL
+926 AGKSQQAETL

-962 SFDEEDLSES
+962 SFDEKDLSES
-972 FKLSQSDAK
+972 FKLSQNDAK
-981 KWLTALKFQKCVL
+981 KWLTALKLQKCVL

-999 SPDLTKDSDKF
+999 SPGLTKDSDKF

-1051 IY
+1051 MY

>member
-1 MSPFLKDINKKKK
+1 
-14 IFNGGFK
+14 
-21 MNNKIPYTSYS
+21 MNNKIPYSSYS
-32 GNSKH
+32 GNSEH

-52 TPISTTPENTGMAV
+52 TPISTTPENTGMAI

-95 EQVINFNDFYA
+95 EQVVNFNDFYA

-113 IDTLQVIDEQD
+113 IEALQVVNEQE
-124 LGVHLNFYPALFDGK
+124 LSVHLNFYPALFDGK
-139 KIDNTDMSNAINHIR
+139 KIDKENISNAINIIR
-154 SALKNG
+154 NALKTGN
-160 GFYQENKA
+160 FYKENRES
-168 NFTKWNIEF
+168 FIKWNVEF
-177 SNKTLLLIDSD
+177 SNKTQLLIESD

-207 INDTVKL
+207 INDTTRQ
-214 LSLTAGDNN
+214 LSLTAGNN
-223 DMDSLNGSD
+223 SDIESVNGSD
-232 IDSVNGKDIEYQAL
+232 IEYKAL

-258 DIKIKRKVVS
+258 GINIKRKVVS
-268 PIVKNDKR
+268 PIVKEDKR
-276 LCSLPMHW
+276 LCSMPMHW
-284 NHFELTNHSAQTRV
+284 NHFQITNESQQTRV

-327 SQNPIAQQHQAVSVN
+327 SQNPIAQQHKAVKVN
-342 GESHGFTGVQLT
+342 DESHGFTGVQLT

-363 EGEVVFGVQANN
+363 EGEVVFGVQAENR
-375 HLTESGK
+375 LTKSGK
-382 ISVSVKPT
+382 VSVSVKPT
-390 LYTSKAAEQ
+390 LYTSKVTQQ
-399 TEFALRTG
+399 TEFALKTG
-407 RTNAEFQTGIYTGRE
+407 RTNTEFQTGIYTGRE
-422 ALSALIVVQ
+422 ALSALVVVQ

-439 VDLRFTQV
+439 VDLRFAQV
-447 MAHSKVMLNGWRS
+447 MAYSKVMLNGWHS
-460 EKAYTQFYPQAKPA
+460 DKAYTQFYPQAKPA
-474 LPMLEEV
+474 LPMLQDV
-481 LPELEAI
+481 LPKLEVI
-488 EQKIVEQQTAF
+488 EQKIIEQQTAF

-570 DGCVMKEFSNA
+570 DGCVMKEFSKA

-656 QNTQDTS
+656 QNTQDMS

-676 DFLSNLIADGDD
+676 DFLSNLIAEGDD

-736 GYLTRSKKAFATV
+736 GYLTRSKKALATV

-780 LENLG
+780 LETLG
-785 LVLTGDAIVDKNMLN
+785 LVLTGDAIADKNMLN
-800 DYLNQTDTSINIG
+800 DYLNQTDTSININ

-831 AFTQEY
+831 AFTKEY
-837 LDLVPDSDNSFG
+837 LELVPDSDNSFG

-926 AGKSQQAERL
+926 AGKSQQAETL

-962 SFDEEDLSES
+962 SFTEQDLTES
-972 FKLSQSDAK
+972 FELSQNDAK
-981 KWLTALKFQKCVL
+981 KWLTALKLQKCVL

-999 SPDLTKDSDKF
+999 NPELTKDSDKF

-1021 QAMILHKWLLSTGLK
+1021 QATVLHKWLLSTGLK

-1051 IY
+1051 LY

>member
-14 IFNGGFK
+14 IFNGGFN
-21 MNNKIPYTSYS
+21 MNNKIPYSSYS
-32 GNSKH
+32 GNSEH

-52 TPISTTPENTGMAV
+52 TPISTTPENTGMAI

-113 IDTLQVIDEQD
+113 IDTLQVIDEQE
-124 LGVHLNFYPALFDGK
+124 LSVHLNFYPALFDGK
-139 KIDNTDMSNAINHIR
+139 KIDKENISNAINLIR
-154 SALKNG
+154 AALENG
-160 GFYQENKA
+160 NFYKENKD
-168 NFTKWNIEF
+168 NFIKWNVEF
-177 SNKTLLLIDSD
+177 SNKTQLLIESD
-188 SSSII
+188 SSSID

-207 INDTVKL
+207 INDTTRQ
-214 LSLTAGDNN
+214 LSLTAGNN
-223 DMDSLNGSD
+223 SDIESVNGSD
-232 IDSVNGKDIEYQAL
+232 IEYKAL

-258 DIKIKRKVVS
+258 GINIKRKVVS
-268 PIVKNDKR
+268 PIVKEDKR
-276 LCSLPMHW
+276 LCSMPMHW
-284 NHFELTNHSAQTRV
+284 NHFQITNESQQTRV

-327 SQNPIAQQHQAVSVN
+327 SQNPIAQQHKAVKVN
-342 GESHGFTGVQLT
+342 DESHSFTGVQLT

-363 EGEVVFGVQANN
+363 EGEVVFGVQAENR
-375 HLTESGK
+375 LTKSGK
-382 ISVSVKPT
+382 VSVSVKPT
-390 LYTSKAAEQ
+390 LYTSKVTQQ
-399 TEFALRTG
+399 TEFALKTG
-407 RTNAEFQTGIYTGRE
+407 RTNTEFQTGIYTGRE
-422 ALSALIVVQ
+422 ALSALVVVQ

-439 VDLRFTQV
+439 VDLRFAQV
-447 MAHSKVMLNGWRS
+447 MAHSKVMLNGWHS
-460 EKAYTQFYPQAKPA
+460 DKAYTQFYPQAKPA
-474 LPMLEEV
+474 LPMLQDV
-481 LPELEAI
+481 LPKLEVI
-488 EQKIVEQQTAF
+488 EQKIIEQQTAF

-557 YGSFSLLYLLPEL
+557 YGSFSVLYLLPEL
-570 DGCVMKEFSNA
+570 DGCVIKEFSKA

-656 QNTQDTS
+656 QNTQDIS

-676 DFLSNLIADGDD
+676 DFLSNLVAEGDD

-725 AKLMGE
+725 AQLMGE
-731 HDLGA
+731 NDLGSD
-736 GYLTRSKKAFATV
+736 YLTRSKKALATV

-774 GEGYQA
+774 GEGYQN
-780 LENLG
+780 LETLG
-785 LVLTGDAIVDKNMLN
+785 LTLTGDTIADKNTLN
-800 DYLNQTDTSINIG
+800 AYLNETDTSINIS
-813 KVAQRVSKKRLL
+813 KVSQRVSKKRLL

-837 LDLVPDSDNSFG
+837 LELVPDSDNSFG

-867 PQQRIQ
+867 PQERIQ

-885 INSPKLGVANMTLA
+885 INSPKLGVANMTLV

-926 AGKSQQAERL
+926 AGKSQQAETL

-962 SFDEEDLSES
+962 SFDEKDLSES
-972 FKLSQSDAK
+972 FKLSQNDAK
-981 KWLTALKFQKCVL
+981 KWLTALKLQKCVL

-1051 IY
+1051 MY

>member
-1 MSPFLKDINKKKK
+1 MLMSPFLKDINKKKK
-14 IFNGGFK
+14 IFNGGFN
-21 MNNKIPYTSYS
+21 MNNKIPYSSYS
-32 GNSKH
+32 GNSEH

-52 TPISTTPENTGMAV
+52 TPISTTPENTGMAI

-113 IDTLQVIDEQD
+113 IDTLQVIDEQE
-124 LGVHLNFYPALFDGK
+124 LSVHLNFYPALFDGK
-139 KIDNTDMSNAINHIR
+139 KIDKENISNAINLIR
-154 SALKNG
+154 AALENG
-160 GFYQENKA
+160 NFYKENKD
-168 NFTKWNIEF
+168 NFIKWNVEF
-177 SNKTLLLIDSD
+177 SNKTQLLIESD
-188 SSSII
+188 SSSID

-207 INDTVKL
+207 INDTTRQ
-214 LSLTAGDNN
+214 LSLTAGNN
-223 DMDSLNGSD
+223 SDIESVNGSD
-232 IDSVNGKDIEYQAL
+232 IEYKAL

-258 DIKIKRKVVS
+258 GINIKRKVVS
-268 PIVKNDKR
+268 PIVKEDKR
-276 LCSLPMHW
+276 LCSMPMHW
-284 NHFELTNHSAQTRV
+284 NHFQITNESQQTRV

-327 SQNPIAQQHQAVSVN
+327 SQNPIAQQHKAVKVN
-342 GESHGFTGVQLT
+342 DESHSFTGVQLT

-363 EGEVVFGVQANN
+363 EGEVVFGVQAENR
-375 HLTESGK
+375 LTKSGK
-382 ISVSVKPT
+382 VSVSVKPT
-390 LYTSKAAEQ
+390 LYTSKVTQQ
-399 TEFALRTG
+399 TEFALKTG
-407 RTNAEFQTGIYTGRE
+407 RTNTEFQTGIYTGRE
-422 ALSALIVVQ
+422 ALSALVVVQ

-439 VDLRFTQV
+439 VDLRFAQV
-447 MAHSKVMLNGWRS
+447 MAHSKVMLNGWHS
-460 EKAYTQFYPQAKPA
+460 DKAYTQFYPQAKPA
-474 LPMLEEV
+474 LPMLQDV
-481 LPELEAI
+481 LPKLEVI
-488 EQKIVEQQTAF
+488 EQKIIEQQTAF

-570 DGCVMKEFSNA
+570 DGCVMKEFSKA

-656 QNTQDTS
+656 QNTQDIS

-676 DFLSNLIADGDD
+676 DFLSNLVAEGDD

-725 AKLMGE
+725 AQLMGE
-731 HDLGA
+731 NDLGA
-736 GYLTRSKKAFATV
+736 GYLARSKKALATV

-774 GEGYQA
+774 GEGYQN
-780 LENLG
+780 LETLG
-785 LVLTGDAIVDKNMLN
+785 LTLTGEAIADKNTLN
-800 DYLNQTDTSINIG
+800 AYLNETDTSINIS
-813 KVAQRVSKKRLL
+813 KVSQRVSKKRLL

-837 LDLVPDSDNSFG
+837 LELVPDSDNSFG
-849 DALLADS
+849 DAMLADS

-867 PQQRIQ
+867 PQERIQ

-885 INSPKLGVANMTLA
+885 INSPKLGVANMTLV

-926 AGKSQQAERL
+926 AGKSQQAETL

-962 SFDEEDLSES
+962 SFDEKDLSES
-972 FKLSQSDAK
+972 FKLSQNDAK
-981 KWLTALKFQKCVL
+981 KWLTALKLQKCVL

-1051 IY
+1051 MY

>member
-1 MSPFLKDINKKKK
+1 MSPFFKDINKKEK
-14 IFNGGFK
+14 IFNGGFN
-21 MNNKIPYTSYS
+21 MNNKIPYSSYS
-32 GNSKH
+32 GNSEH

-52 TPISTTPENTGMAV
+52 TPISTTPENTGMAI

-95 EQVINFNDFYA
+95 EKIINFNDFYA

-113 IDTLQVIDEQD
+113 IETLQVLNEQE
-124 LGVHLNFYPALFDGK
+124 LSVHLNFYPALFDGK
-139 KIDNTDMSNAINHIR
+139 KIDKENISNAINLIR
-154 SALKNG
+154 AALENG
-160 GFYQENKA
+160 NFYKENKDK
-168 NFTKWNIEF
+168 FIKWNVEF
-177 SNKTLLLIDSD
+177 SNKTQLLIESD
-188 SSSII
+188 SSSID
-193 CQLYVALDFFNGLL
+193 CQLYAALDFFNGSL
-207 INDTVKL
+207 INDTTRQ
-214 LSLTAGDNN
+214 LSLTVGN
-223 DMDSLNGSD
+223 DSDIESVNGSD
-232 IDSVNGKDIEYQAL
+232 IEYKAL

-258 DIKIKRKVVS
+258 GINIKRKVVS
-268 PIVKNDKR
+268 PIVKEDKR

-284 NHFELTNHSAQTRV
+284 NHFQITNESQQTRV
-298 ITLAQPLQNLIGSTY
+298 ITLAQSLQNLIGSTY

-327 SQNPIAQQHQAVSVN
+327 SQNPIDQQHQAVNVN

-363 EGEVVFGVQANN
+363 EGEVVFGVQAENR
-375 HLTESGK
+375 LMESGK
-382 ISVSVKPT
+382 VSVSVKPT
-390 LYTSKAAEQ
+390 LYTSKVTQQ
-399 TEFALRTG
+399 TEFALKTG
-407 RTNAEFQTGIYTGRE
+407 RTNAEFQTGIYSGRE
-422 ALSALIVVQ
+422 ALSALVVVK

-439 VDLRFTQV
+439 VDLRFAQV
-447 MAHSKVMLNGWRS
+447 MAHSKVMLNGWNS
-460 EKAYTQFYPQAKPA
+460 DKAYTQFYPQAKPA
-474 LPMLEEV
+474 LPMLEDV
-481 LPELEAI
+481 LPKLEII

-525 FLAESTVWDKEDKF
+525 FLSESTVWDKEDKF

-570 DGCVMKEFSNA
+570 DGCVMKEFSKA

-656 QNTQDTS
+656 QKTQDIS

-676 DFLSNLIADGDD
+676 DFLSNLIAEGDD

-736 GYLTRSKKAFATV
+736 GFLTRSKKALETV

-780 LENLG
+780 MESLG
-785 LVLTGDAIVDKNMLN
+785 LVLTGDAVADKNMLN

-837 LDLVPDSDNSFG
+837 RDLVPDSDNSFG

-899 DGSPHEAFQAQDV
+899 DGSPHDAFQAQDV

-962 SFDEEDLSES
+962 SFDEKDLSKC
-972 FKLSQSDAK
+972 FKLSQGDTK
-981 KWLTALKFQKCVL
+981 KWINALKLQNCVL

-999 SPDLTKDSDKF
+999 NPSLTKVSDEF
-1010 VSMLQGEISAE
+1010 VNIVQGEISAE
-1021 QAMILHKWLLSTGLK
+1021 QATVLHKWLLITGLK

-1051 IY
+1051 LY

>member
-14 IFNGGFK
+14 IFNGGFN
-21 MNNKIPYTSYS
+21 MNNKIPYSSYS
-32 GNSKH
+32 GNSEH

-52 TPISTTPENTGMAV
+52 TPISTTPENTGMAI

-95 EQVINFNDFYA
+95 EQVVNFNDFYA

-113 IDTLQVIDEQD
+113 IETLQVLNEQE
-124 LGVHLNFYPALFDGK
+124 LSVHLNFYPALFDGK
-139 KIDNTDMSNAINHIR
+139 KIDKENISNAINLIR
-154 SALKNG
+154 TALKNG
-160 GFYQENKA
+160 NFYKENKD
-168 NFTKWNIEF
+168 NFIKWNVEL
-177 SNKTLLLIDSD
+177 SNKTQLLIESD
-188 SSSII
+188 SSSID

-207 INDTVKL
+207 INDTTRQ
-214 LSLTAGDNN
+214 LSLTAGNN
-223 DMDSLNGSD
+223 SDIESVNGSD
-232 IDSVNGKDIEYQAL
+232 IEYKAL

-258 DIKIKRKVVS
+258 GINIKRKVVS
-268 PIVKNDKR
+268 PIVKDDKR

-284 NHFELTNHSAQTRV
+284 NHFQITNESQQTRV

-327 SQNPIAQQHQAVSVN
+327 SQNPIAQQHKAVKVN
-342 GESHGFTGVQLT
+342 DESHGFTGVQLT
-354 SQSPYQSDI
+354 SHSPYQSDI
-363 EGEVVFGVQANN
+363 EGEVVFGVQAENR
-375 HLTESGK
+375 LTKSGK
-382 ISVSVKPT
+382 VSVSVKPT
-390 LYTSKAAEQ
+390 LYTSKVTQQ
-399 TEFALRTG
+399 TEFALKTG
-407 RTNAEFQTGIYTGRE
+407 RTNTEFQTGIYTGRE
-422 ALSALIVVQ
+422 ALSALVVVQ

-439 VDLRFTQV
+439 VDLRFAQV
-447 MAHSKVMLNGWRS
+447 MAHSKVMLNGWHS
-460 EKAYTQFYPQAKPA
+460 DKAYTQFYPQAKPA
-474 LPMLEEV
+474 LPMLQDV
-481 LPELEAI
+481 LPKLEVI
-488 EQKIVEQQTAF
+488 EQKIIEQQTAF

-570 DGCVMKEFSNA
+570 DGCVMKEFSKA

-656 QNTQDTS
+656 QNTQDMS

-676 DFLSNLIADGDD
+676 DFLSNLIAEGDD

-736 GYLTRSKKAFATV
+736 GYLTRSKKALATV

-780 LENLG
+780 LETLG
-785 LVLTGDAIVDKNMLN
+785 LVLTGDAIADKNMLN
-800 DYLNQTDTSINIG
+800 DYLNQTDTSININ

-837 LDLVPDSDNSFG
+837 LQLVPDSDNSFG

-926 AGKSQQAERL
+926 AGKSQQAETL

-962 SFDEEDLSES
+962 SFTEQDLTES
-972 FKLSQSDAK
+972 FELSQNDAK
-981 KWLTALKFQKCVL
+981 KWLTALKLQKCVL

-999 SPDLTKDSDKF
+999 NPELTKDSDKF
-1010 VSMLQGEISAE
+1010 VSMLQGEISAD
-1021 QAMILHKWLLSTGLK
+1021 QAMVLHKWLLSTGLK

-1051 IY
+1051 LY

>member
-1 MSPFLKDINKKKK
+1 
-14 IFNGGFK
+14 
-21 MNNKIPYTSYS
+21 MNNKIPYSSYS
-32 GNSKH
+32 GNSEH

-52 TPISTTPENTGMAV
+52 TPISTTPENTGMAI

-95 EQVINFNDFYA
+95 EQAINFNDFYA

-113 IDTLQVIDEQD
+113 IETLEILNEQE
-124 LGVHLNFYPALFDGK
+124 LSVHLNFYPALFDGK
-139 KIDNTDMSNAINHIR
+139 KIDKENISNAINLIR
-154 SALKNG
+154 AALENG
-160 GFYQENKA
+160 NFYKENEE
-168 NFTKWNIEF
+168 NFIKWNVEF
-177 SNKTLLLIDSD
+177 SNKTQLLIESD
-188 SSSII
+188 SSSID

-207 INDTVKL
+207 INDTTRL
-214 LSLTAGDNN
+214 LSLTAGSN
-223 DMDSLNGSD
+223 SD
-232 IDSVNGKDIEYQAL
+232 IESVNGNDIEYKAL
-246 YPLAEYKYNSFD
+246 YPLAEYQYNSFD
-258 DIKIKRKVVS
+258 EIKIKRKVVS
-268 PIVKNDKR
+268 PIVKDDKR

-284 NHFELTNHSAQTRV
+284 NHFQITNESQQTRV

-327 SQNPIAQQHQAVSVN
+327 SQNPIAQQHQAVNVN

-354 SQSPYQSDI
+354 SHSPYQSDI
-363 EGEVVFGVQANN
+363 EGEVVFGVQAENR
-375 HLTESGK
+375 LTESGTV
-382 ISVSVKPT
+382 SVSVKPT
-390 LYTSKAAEQ
+390 LYTSKVTQQ
-399 TEFALRTG
+399 TEFALKTG

-422 ALSALIVVQ
+422 ALSALVVVQ
-431 VELEPGES
+431 VELEPDES
-439 VDLRFTQV
+439 VDLRFAQV
-447 MAHSKVMLNGWRS
+447 MAHSKVMLNGWNS
-460 EKAYTQFYPQAKPA
+460 DKAYTQFYPQAKPA
-474 LPMLEEV
+474 LPMLEDV
-481 LPELEAI
+481 LPKLEII
-488 EQKIVEQQTAF
+488 EQKIVDQQTAF

-525 FLAESTVWDKEDKF
+525 FLSESTVWDKEDKF

-557 YGSFSLLYLLPEL
+557 YGSFSLLYLMPEL
-570 DGCVMKEFSNA
+570 DGCVMKEFSKA

-656 QNTQDTS
+656 QKTQDMS

-676 DFLSNLIADGDD
+676 DFLSNLIAGGDD

-736 GYLTRSKKAFATV
+736 GYLTRSKKALATV

-780 LENLG
+780 LEALG
-785 LVLTGDAIVDKNMLN
+785 LTLTGDAIADKNTLN
-800 DYLNQTDTSINIG
+800 AYLNETDASTNIS
-813 KVAQRVSKKRLL
+813 KVSQRVSKKRLL

-837 LDLVPDSDNSFG
+837 LELVPDSDNSFG

-879 YKHNFE
+879 YKHNFQ

-912 WIGVQFSVA
+912 WVGVQFSVA

-926 AGKSQQAERL
+926 AGKSQQAETL

-962 SFDEEDLSES
+962 SINEQDLSES
-972 FKLSQSDAK
+972 LELSQNDAK
-981 KWLTALKFQKCVL
+981 KWLNVLKLQKCVL

-999 SPDLTKDSDKF
+999 NPELTKDSDKF
-1010 VSMLQGEISAE
+1010 VSMLQGEISAV
-1021 QAMILHKWLLSTGLK
+1021 QAKVLHKWLLSTGLK

-1051 IY
+1051 MY

>member
-1 MSPFLKDINKKKK
+1 
-14 IFNGGFK
+14 
-21 MNNKIPYTSYS
+21 MNNKIPYSSYS
-32 GNSKH
+32 GNSEH

-52 TPISTTPENTGMAV
+52 TPISTTPENTGMAI

-113 IDTLQVIDEQD
+113 IETLQVLNEQE
-124 LGVHLNFYPALFDGK
+124 LSVHLNFYPALFDGK
-139 KIDNTDMSNAINHIR
+139 KIDKENISNAINLIR
-154 SALKNG
+154 AALENSN
-160 GFYQENKA
+160 FYKENKE
-168 NFTKWNIEF
+168 NFIKWNIEF
-177 SNKTLLLIDSD
+177 SNKTQLLIESD
-188 SSSII
+188 SSSID

-207 INDTVKL
+207 INDTTRQ
-214 LSLTAGDNN
+214 LSLTAGNN
-223 DMDSLNGSD
+223 GDIESVNGSD
-232 IDSVNGKDIEYQAL
+232 IEYKAL
-246 YPLAEYKYNSFD
+246 YPLAEYQYNSFD

-268 PIVKNDKR
+268 PIVKDDKR

-284 NHFELTNHSAQTRV
+284 NHFQFTNESQQTRV
-298 ITLAQPLQNLIGSTY
+298 MTLAQPLQNLIGSTY

-327 SQNPIAQQHQAVSVN
+327 SQNPIAQQHQAVKID

-363 EGEVVFGVQANN
+363 EGEVVFGVQAENRW
-375 HLTESGK
+375 TESGK
-382 ISVSVKPT
+382 VSVSVKPT
-390 LYTSKAAEQ
+390 LYTSKVTQQ
-399 TEFALRTG
+399 TEFALKTG

-422 ALSALIVVQ
+422 ALSALVVVQ

-439 VDLRFTQV
+439 VDLRFAQV
-447 MAHSKVMLNGWRS
+447 MAHSKVMLNGWNS
-460 EKAYTQFYPQAKPA
+460 DKAYTQFYPQAKPV
-474 LPMLEEV
+474 LPMLEDV
-481 LPELEAI
+481 LPKLEII

-525 FLAESTVWDKEDKF
+525 FLSESTVWDKEDKF

-570 DGCVMKEFSNA
+570 DGCVMKEFSKA

-656 QNTQDTS
+656 QKTQDIS

-676 DFLSNLIADGDD
+676 DFLSNLIAEGDD

-711 ASLWVAGLQAASEL
+711 ASLWVAGLQASSEL

-736 GYLTRSKKAFATV
+736 GYLTRSKKALATV

-774 GEGYQA
+774 GKGYQA
-780 LENLG
+780 LESLG
-785 LVLTGDAIVDKNMLN
+785 LVLTGDAIADKNMLN

-813 KVAQRVSKKRLL
+813 KIAQRVSKKRLL

-926 AGKSQQAERL
+926 AGKLQQAETL

-962 SFDEEDLSES
+962 SFDEKDLSES
-972 FKLSQSDAK
+972 FKLSQSDTK
-981 KWLTALKFQKCVL
+981 KWINALKLQNCVL

-999 SPDLTKDSDKF
+999 SPNLTKDNDRF
-1010 VSMLQGEISAE
+1010 VNMVKGEISAV
-1021 QAMILHKWLLSTGLK
+1021 QAKSLHKWLLSTGLK

-1051 IY
+1051 MY

>member
-14 IFNGGFK
+14 IFNGGFN
-21 MNNKIPYTSYS
+21 MNNKIPYSSYS
-32 GNSKH
+32 GNSEH

-52 TPISTTPENTGMAV
+52 TPISTTPENTGMAI

-113 IDTLQVIDEQD
+113 IEALQVVNEQE
-124 LGVHLNFYPALFDGK
+124 LSVHLNFYPALFDGK
-139 KIDNTDMSNAINHIR
+139 KIDKENISNAINLIR
-154 SALKNG
+154 AALENG
-160 GFYQENKA
+160 NFYKENKDK
-168 NFTKWNIEF
+168 FIKWNVEF
-177 SNKTLLLIDSD
+177 SNKTQLLIESD
-188 SSSII
+188 SSSID

-207 INDTVKL
+207 INDTTRQ
-214 LSLTAGDNN
+214 LSLTSGNN
-223 DMDSLNGSD
+223 SDIESVNGSD
-232 IDSVNGKDIEYQAL
+232 IEYKAL
-246 YPLAEYKYNSFD
+246 YPLAEYQYNSFD
-258 DIKIKRKVVS
+258 GINIKRKVVS
-268 PIVKNDKR
+268 PIVKEDKR
-276 LCSLPMHW
+276 LCSMPMHW
-284 NHFELTNHSAQTRV
+284 NHFQITNESQQTRV

-327 SQNPIAQQHQAVSVN
+327 SQNPIAQQHKAVEVN
-342 GESHGFTGVQLT
+342 DESHSFTGVQLT

-363 EGEVVFGVQANN
+363 EGEVVFGVQAENR
-375 HLTESGK
+375 LTKSGK
-382 ISVSVKPT
+382 VSVSVKPT
-390 LYTSKAAEQ
+390 LYTSKVAQQ
-399 TEFALRTG
+399 TEFALKTG
-407 RTNAEFQTGIYTGRE
+407 RTNTEFQTGIYTGRE
-422 ALSALIVVQ
+422 ALSALVVVQ

-439 VDLRFTQV
+439 VDLRFAQV
-447 MAHSKVMLNGWRS
+447 MAHSKVMLNGWHS
-460 EKAYTQFYPQAKPA
+460 DKAYTQFYPQANPA
-474 LPMLEEV
+474 LPMLQDV
-481 LPELEAI
+481 LPKLEVI
-488 EQKIVEQQTAF
+488 EQKIIEQQTAF

-525 FLAESTVWDKEDKF
+525 FLSESTVWDKEDKF

-570 DGCVMKEFSNA
+570 DGCVMKEFSKA

-656 QNTQDTS
+656 QNTQDIS

-676 DFLSNLIADGDD
+676 DFLSNLIAEGDD

-725 AKLMGE
+725 AQLMGE
-731 HDLGA
+731 NDLSA
-736 GYLTRSKKAFATV
+736 GYLKRSKKALATV
-749 EQSLWDEKEGYYH
+749 DQSLWDEKEGYYH

-780 LENLG
+780 LETLG
-785 LVLTGDAIVDKNMLN
+785 LTLTGDAIADKNMLN
-800 DYLNQTDTSINIG
+800 DYLNQTDTSINID
-813 KVAQRVSKKRLL
+813 KVAQRISKKRLL

-837 LDLVPDSDNSFG
+837 LQLVPDSDNSFG

-926 AGKSQQAERL
+926 AGKSQQAETL

-962 SFDEEDLSES
+962 SFDEKDLSES

-981 KWLTALKFQKCVL
+981 KWINALKLQNCVL

-999 SPDLTKDSDKF
+999 NPSLTKGNDKF
-1010 VSMLQGEISAE
+1010 VNMVQGEISAE
-1021 QAMILHKWLLSTGLK
+1021 QAMVLHKWLLSTGLK

-1051 IY
+1051 MY

>member
-1 MSPFLKDINKKKK
+1 MLMSPFLKDINKKNK

-21 MNNKIPYTSYS
+21 MKNKIPYTSYS
-32 GNSKH
+32 GNSEH

-52 TPISTTPENTGMAV
+52 TPISTTPKNTGMAV

-113 IDTLQVIDEQD
+113 IDTLQVFNEQE
-124 LGVHLNFYPALFDGK
+124 LSVHLNFYPALFDGN
-139 KIDNTDMSNAINHIR
+139 KIDNKEMSNAISLIKT
-154 SALKNG
+154 ALKNG
-160 GFYQENKA
+160 NFYQENKD
-168 NFTKWNIEF
+168 NFIKWNVEF
-177 SNKTLLLIDSD
+177 SNKTQLLIEEN
-188 SSSII
+188 SSSIV

-207 INDTVKL
+207 INDTTRL
-214 LSLTAGDNN
+214 LSLTVDGNN
-223 DMDSLNGSD
+223 DIESVNGSD
-232 IDSVNGKDIEYQAL
+232 IEYKAL

-268 PIVKNDKR
+268 PIVKEDKR

-284 NHFELTNHSAQTRV
+284 NHFELTNNSDKTRV
-298 ITLAQPLQNLIGSTY
+298 VTLVQPLQNLIGSTY
-313 RKGRDGI
+313 QKGRDGI

-327 SQNPIAQQHQAVSVN
+327 SQNPIAQQHDAVN
-342 GESHGFTGVQLT
+342 LKGESCSFTGVQLY

-363 EGEVVFGVQANN
+363 EGEVVFGVQADNR
-375 HLTESGK
+375 LTESGK
-382 ISVSVKPT
+382 VSVSVKPT
-390 LYTSKAAEQ
+390 FYTSKTAKQ
-399 TEFALRTG
+399 TEFALKTG
-407 RTNAEFQTGIYTGRE
+407 RTNGEFQTGIYTGRE
-422 ALSALIVVQ
+422 ALSALVVVQ
-431 VELEPGES
+431 VELEAGES
-439 VDLRFTQV
+439 VDLRFAQV
-447 MAHSKVMLNGWRS
+447 MAHSKVMLNGWHS
-460 EKAYTQFYPQAKPA
+460 DKAYTQFYPQAKPA
-474 LPMLEEV
+474 LPMLEDV
-481 LPELEAI
+481 LPELETI
-488 EQKIVEQQTAF
+488 EQQIVEQQTAF
-499 LEQAQSKISQPESA
+499 LKQANTKISQPDSA

-570 DGCVMKEFSNA
+570 DGCVMKEFSKA

-605 EKYQGVR
+605 DKYQGVR

-656 QNTQDTS
+656 QNTQDIS

-676 DFLSNLIADGDD
+676 EFLSNLVAEGDD

-725 AKLMGE
+725 AKLMDE
-731 HDLGA
+731 SERAA
-736 GYLTRSKKAFATV
+736 GYLARSKKALATV
-749 EQSLWDEKEGYYH
+749 EQSLWDDKEGYYH

-774 GEGYQA
+774 GQGYQV
-780 LENLG
+780 LETLG
-785 LVLTGDAIVDKNMLN
+785 LTLTGDTIADKNILN
-800 DYLNQTDTSINIG
+800 DYLSQTDISIDVR
-813 KVAQRVSKKRLL
+813 KVSQRVSKKRLL
-825 SETAPQ
+825 SETAPH

-867 PQQRIQ
+867 PEDRIQ

-921 TALSL
+921 TALNL
-926 AGKSQQAERL
+926 AGKSQQAETL

-962 SFDEEDLSES
+962 SIDEKDLIEC
-972 FKLSQSDAK
+972 FKLSQNDAK
-981 KWLTALKFQKCVL
+981 SWLLALKCQKCVL

-999 SPDLTKDSDKF
+999 SPSLTKDSDKF
-1010 VSMLQGEISAE
+1010 VSMLQGKISAE
-1021 QAMILHKWLLSTGLK
+1021 YATVLHKWLLSTGLK

-1051 IY
+1051 LY

>member
-14 IFNGGFK
+14 IFNGGFN
-21 MNNKIPYTSYS
+21 MNNKIPYSSYS
-32 GNSKH
+32 GNSEH

-52 TPISTTPENTGMAV
+52 TPISTTPENTGMAI

-86 IPGIFVDCS
+86 IPGIFVDCP

-106 SVMDVPT
+106 SVMDGPA
-113 IDTLQVIDEQD
+113 IETLQVLNEQE
-124 LGVHLNFYPALFDGK
+124 LSVHLNFYPALFDGK
-139 KIDNTDMSNAINHIR
+139 KIDKENISNAINLIR
-154 SALKNG
+154 AALENG
-160 GFYQENKA
+160 NFYKENKD
-168 NFTKWNIEF
+168 NFIKWNVEF
-177 SNKTLLLIDSD
+177 SNKTQLLIESD
-188 SSSII
+188 SSSID

-207 INDTVKL
+207 INDTTRQ
-214 LSLTAGDNN
+214 LSLTAGNN
-223 DMDSLNGSD
+223 SDIESVNGSD
-232 IDSVNGKDIEYQAL
+232 IEYKAL

-258 DIKIKRKVVS
+258 GINIKRKVVS
-268 PIVKNDKR
+268 PIVKEDKR

-284 NHFELTNHSAQTRV
+284 NHFQITNESQQTRV

-327 SQNPIAQQHQAVSVN
+327 SQNPIAQQHQAVKVD

-363 EGEVVFGVQANN
+363 EGEVVFGVQAENR
-375 HLTESGK
+375 LTESGK
-382 ISVSVKPT
+382 VSVSVKPT
-390 LYTSKAAEQ
+390 LYTSKVSQQ
-399 TEFALRTG
+399 TEFALKTG

-422 ALSALIVVQ
+422 ALSALVVAQ

-439 VDLRFTQV
+439 VDLRFAQV
-447 MAHSKVMLNGWRS
+447 MAHSKVMLNGWNS
-460 EKAYTQFYPQAKPA
+460 DKAYTQFYPQAKPA
-474 LPMLEEV
+474 LPMLEDV
-481 LPELEAI
+481 LPKLEVI
-488 EQKIVEQQTAF
+488 EQKIVEQQIAF

-570 DGCVMKEFSNA
+570 DGCVMKEFSKA
-581 ILAEDFTQR
+581 ILAEDLTQR

-656 QNTQDTS
+656 QKTQDIS

-676 DFLSNLIADGDD
+676 DFLSNLIAEGDD

-736 GYLTRSKKAFATV
+736 GYLTRSKKALATV

-780 LENLG
+780 LETLG
-785 LVLTGDAIVDKNMLN
+785 LVLTGDAIADKNMLN

-867 PQQRIQ
+867 PKQRIQ

-926 AGKSQQAERL
+926 AGKSQQAETL

-962 SFDEEDLSES
+962 SFDEKDLSES

-981 KWLTALKFQKCVL
+981 KWINALKLQNCVL

-999 SPDLTKDSDKF
+999 NPSLTKDSDKF
-1010 VSMLQGEISAE
+1010 VNMVQGEISAE
-1021 QAMILHKWLLSTGLK
+1021 QATVLHKWLLSTGLK

-1051 IY
+1051 LY

>member
-1 MSPFLKDINKKKK
+1 MSPFFKDINKKKK
-14 IFNGGFK
+14 IFNGGFN
-21 MNNKIPYTSYS
+21 MNNKIPYSSYS
-32 GNSKH
+32 GNSEH

-52 TPISTTPENTGMAV
+52 TPISTTPENTGMAI

-95 EQVINFNDFYA
+95 EKIINFNDFYA

-113 IDTLQVIDEQD
+113 LETLQVLNEQE
-124 LGVHLNFYPALFDGK
+124 LSVHLNFYPALFDGK
-139 KIDNTDMSNAINHIR
+139 KIDKENISNAINLIR
-154 SALKNG
+154 AALENG
-160 GFYQENKA
+160 NFYKENKDK
-168 NFTKWNIEF
+168 FIKWNVEF
-177 SNKTLLLIDSD
+177 SNKTQLLIESD
-188 SSSII
+188 SSSID

-207 INDTVKL
+207 INDTTRQ
-214 LSLTAGDNN
+214 LSLTVGN
-223 DMDSLNGSD
+223 DSDIESVNGSD
-232 IDSVNGKDIEYQAL
+232 IEYKAL

-258 DIKIKRKVVS
+258 GINIKRKVVS
-268 PIVKNDKR
+268 PIVKEDKR

-284 NHFELTNHSAQTRV
+284 NHFQITNESQQTRV
-298 ITLAQPLQNLIGSTY
+298 ITLAQSLQNLIGSTY

-327 SQNPIAQQHQAVSVN
+327 SQNPIDQQHQAVNVN

-363 EGEVVFGVQANN
+363 EGEVVFGVQAENR
-375 HLTESGK
+375 LMESGK
-382 ISVSVKPT
+382 VSVSVKPT
-390 LYTSKAAEQ
+390 LYTSKVTQQ
-399 TEFALRTG
+399 TEFALKTG
-407 RTNAEFQTGIYTGRE
+407 RTNAEFQTGIYSGRE
-422 ALSALIVVQ
+422 ALSALVVVK

-439 VDLRFTQV
+439 VDLRFAQV
-447 MAHSKVMLNGWRS
+447 MAHSKVMLNGWNS
-460 EKAYTQFYPQAKPA
+460 DKAYTQFYPQAKPA
-474 LPMLEEV
+474 LPMLEDV
-481 LPELEAI
+481 LPKLEII

-525 FLAESTVWDKEDKF
+525 FLSESTVWDKEDKF

-570 DGCVMKEFSNA
+570 DGCVMKEFSKA

-656 QNTQDTS
+656 QKTQDIS

-676 DFLSNLIADGDD
+676 DFLSNLIAEGDD

-736 GYLTRSKKAFATV
+736 GYLTRSKKALATV

-780 LENLG
+780 FETLG
-785 LVLTGDAIVDKNMLN
+785 LVLTGDAVADKNMLN

-837 LDLVPDSDNSFG
+837 LELVPDSDNSFG

-899 DGSPHEAFQAQDV
+899 DGSPHDAFQAQDV

-926 AGKSQQAERL
+926 AGKSQQAETL

-947 SKIPFAAPEGFNCSV
+947 SKVPFAAPEGFNCSV
-962 SFDEEDLSES
+962 SFDEKDLSKC
-972 FKLSQSDAK
+972 FKLSQGDTK
-981 KWLTALKFQKCVL
+981 KWINALKLQNCVL

-999 SPDLTKDSDKF
+999 NPSLTKVSDEF
-1010 VSMLQGEISAE
+1010 VNIMQDEISAE
-1021 QAMILHKWLLSTGLK
+1021 QATVLHKWLLSTGLK

-1051 IY
+1051 LY